1 MITIRSINGEV
12 LTHFDNDVPNGN
24 PYFEP
29 VMTDDME
36 SLVSSFSFSVP
47 LQLAD
52 TEYLTGMNQVL
63 TYDRQGDLR
72 LFIITDV
79 YEDWNTTNGVVK
91 VDCEDV
97 SITEMNN
104 IVVNPFEAKDFN
116 EALTKTFKNSG
127 WKFKFAANWKE
138 VIHDTFIL
146 EDYTNMR
153 DVLAQLKDTYECQ
166 FKFMAQENEYGEIT
180 RVVEVFKS
188 VGNNNGKYFYY
199 NRDLLGIERD
209 ISFTDV
215 KTAIHPY
222 YVGYNGKVYTLANFA
237 PAHPDPDFSK
247 DKESPLIVNKAA
259 HAEYDDGNS
268 YRIMPYKTEVQGDPE
283 LVYREA
289 IEELKKHAEPI
300 YTYTVNALLLQNM
313 IEWEGED
320 IDLGDTVWMKERVGN
335 RELGLEARV
344 VAYEYHED
352 DPSAD
357 KVTFSNFKEIDTRDV
372 EELSNRIFFAYA
384 NSADGHLDF
393 STDDSVGKAYMGVY
407 TSTVTQQSTD
417 PDTYKWT
424 RIKGEDGNSAP
435 TLSLTTSQQVMKFR
449 PDGTPDGD
457 QSILFTAVKQNST
470 EAVEWEAIPYR
481 GEAEQPAITLEG
493 TGDTRTL
500 SSANWDRTWT
510 RVQVTVTMGAL
521 KDIQTVVQVADGA
534 TGASGKAIVGFVTNE
549 STTFAAS
556 TAGTVSDYTQG
567 NGKFV
572 IYEGTT
578 EVTSGVLYAK
588 ESNVGINLVI
598 DASTG
603 EYTVANMTQ
612 DQAQAVVKATYKGVT
627 ITKFLSF
634 AKSKQG
640 AKGDK
645 GDTGRDGIAG
655 KDGVGLRSTAVT
667 YAASTSGTT
676 SPATGWQEQVPTVAP
691 DNFLW
696 TRTIWTYSDGTSET
710 GYSVAKMGRDGAKG
724 DDGIAGKDGVGI
736 ADTLIEY
743 AVGTS
748 GTTRPTSGWSTTIPT
763 TPQGQY
769 LWTRTTWTYTDS
781 TTEQGFTV
789 ARQGEKGD
797 KGDRGNDGIAG
808 KDGVGLRSTSVT
820 YAKHT
825 TASTPPSTGWQEQ
838 VPTVPAGQYLW
849 TKTVW
854 TYTDNTSETGYSVA
868 RMGQDGAKGDDGIA
882 GKDGVGIKNTVI
894 EYAVSTSGTVRPT
907 SNWSTAIPNTPAGQY
922 LWTRT
927 TWTYTDNTTEQGF
940 TVARQGEKGDKGD
953 QGIAGPKGADGRTQ
967 YTHIAYA
974 DNASGGG
981 FSQNPTGKAYIGMY
995 VDFEELD
1002 SSDPTRYAWS
1012 LIKGA
1017 DGEQGVAGPKG
1028 EDGRTPYFHT
1038 AYTNSTDFGTYDY
1051 SGNPNLMRV
1060 IKASD
1065 FKSDSDDVVSD
1076 VGYNS
1081 IRVTS
1086 QGVNRLG
1093 LFTLNKIPS
1102 LVNGKTYTIRAKIKF
1117 EEGSTGDINKL
1128 RVSYRQANS
1137 GAILIN
1143 ARSDGAEVGKEIII
1157 KGTATVNYVITD
1169 VTKFYLTI
1177 DTDAGAKING
1187 SVIVSDIKI
1196 EEGSTATPYQ
1206 PNLLDAPWHFSTVPL
1221 GDNIADP
1228 TVKFPIK
1235 TSAYRLYG
1243 VNMLED
1249 FKIGQRYTLTMKAT
1263 KPASQTFI
1271 AYNGENISLERMT
1284 PVEGLTD
1291 VWSCSFTILKID
1303 SGSPRLLSIY
1313 QSPRSTVGAC
1323 QIDWL
1328 KIEKGNA
1335 RTPNIDDYKYLGNY
1349 TDFVQADS
1357 SNPTK
1362 YSWSQIKGDAGETQ
1376 YTHIAYANSSDGV
1389 DGFTTVYP
1397 NLNLLDGTKDFS
1409 GTWNNSSHWVT
1420 DGTYK
1425 GLSVKKRTSQWN
1437 GIYKTFTAP
1446 KDGIYTFSAYIKSS
1460 GNSANVYRYGGI
1472 NSTLSQGAIQQKIG
1486 NNFDW
1491 TRDSVTLNLK
1501 ANDDAW
1507 IRYEITGTGADSI
1520 LWTAGH
1526 KYELSSTSTPYMP
1539 SDSEVI
1545 TADWP
1550 SYIGQYTDLTQANST
1565 NPSDYTW
1572 SLIRGNDGETSH
1584 VHTAYAWSSD
1594 GTDRFTKDYPNENLF
1609 VKSRAERTGSREFV
1623 NSPNWDM
1630 APIIDKYGVDREY
1643 SVSFDLKS
1651 KVAGGINV
1659 YSQNG
1664 SGTRYDIGSKTIQAT
1679 TEYKRYSYTF
1689 RPRASNMEMKQAM
1702 LAFYGTYDSGR
1713 IPFVK
1718 NVKFELGNK
1727 VTIDTPSPKED
1738 YENAYPS
1745 YTGTYSDF
1753 NVEGSDNPKDYAW
1766 VRSMGSDGTPAKL
1779 LSLQADSYVMKFDTN
1794 GNIISGQTISLS
1806 AIVQNMSGT
1815 TTWLATPYIGTAAQ
1829 PPLTLAGS
1837 GNTRT
1842 ISGSQWGKT
1851 VTKVVVKVTL
1861 GDFED
1866 TIIINKLQ
1874 DGAKGQ
1880 DGADGRDGVAGKDG
1894 VGLKST
1900 AITYAGSANGTTPP
1914 STGWQTQV
1922 PTVPA
1927 GQFLWTRTIWTYT
1940 DNSNETGYS
1949 VAKMGQDGAR
1959 GNDGIAGKDGVGI
1972 KATKIEYAVNTSGTV
1987 RPTTGWST
1995 TIPNTPQGQYLW
2007 TRTTWTYTDDTTE
2020 QGYSVARQGN
2030 NGQNGADGVAGKD
2043 GVGLRSTSVTY
2054 AGSANGTTPPSTGWN
2069 TQVPTVA
2076 AGQYLWTK
2084 TVWTYTD
2091 SSSETGY
2098 SVARM
2103 GQNGNNGKDGI
2114 AGKDGVGIKT
2124 TVIEYAVNTSGT
2136 TRPTSGWSSSIP
2148 TVPQGQYLWTRT
2160 TWTYTDNT
2168 TEQGFTVAR
2177 QGSNGANGTNGANA
2191 ISAFLSNET
2200 VSLPAN
2206 AAGVVSSFA
2215 TARGTMMVYEGLN
2228 RVTSGVT
2235 FSLGAH
2241 NNTTASVDASG
2252 NFAVTAMTADSA
2264 TVVINATYKG
2274 QTLSKTFSLS
2284 KAKQGVQ
2291 GVQGTMGIAFYS
2303 PTEPTGATVTN
2314 GATWF
2319 KTKSASDD
2327 TVIGIYTR
2335 KSGAWK
2341 QTPLASGTL
2350 AVEQLSAISAN
2361 IGNVTAGN
2369 LTGVKI
2375 TGASFVN
2382 PFDFTD
2388 QTNNHIQGTTEISNS
2403 ELDISGTA
2411 NAGTA
2416 GERKFH
2422 TTVAPLYFEAT
2433 YSDAADNLIRS
2444 LNMSSSGF
2452 ILNEVGNRVT
2462 TSLSSGQFQ
2471 ALDSANGKSVIT
2483 STNNISITNA
2493 KNTASMSPSGFL
2505 YNNRKNIQIWTG
2517 KGEQINNAANNS
2529 RLRFG
2534 KYYNVGWGMTPED
2547 VPFKQIYPYLWQVTR
2562 DIRFAVII
2570 QVMIQDATS
2579 PWIYYDLHYG
2589 PDRATDTKPRTTTPL
2604 GQIGP
2609 TMDSGDKRISYK
2621 NSIECIGYVGL
2632 KANEYFS
2639 LNSKCTGGKHCGN
2652 QTVMSAWFREIWE
2665 EGAFY

>member
-72 LFIITDV
+72 LFIISDV

-127 WKFKFAANWKE
+127 WKFKFAANWRE

-153 DVLAQLKDTYECQ
+153 DVLAQLKDTYKCQ

-188 VGNNNGKYFYY
+188 VGNDNGKYFYY

-457 QSILFTAVKQNST
+457 QTILFTAVKQNST

-493 TGDTRTL
+493 PGDTRTL
-500 SSANWDRTWT
+500 SRAHWDRPWT
-510 RVQVTVTMGAL
+510 RGQVPVPLGAL

-556 TAGTVSDYTQG
+556 TNGTVSDYTQG

-572 IYEGTT
+572 IYDGTK

-598 DASTG
+598 DATTG

-743 AVGTS
+743 AVSTS

-854 TYTDNTSETGYSVA
+854 NYTDSTSETGYSVA
-868 RMGQDGAKGDDGIA
+868 RMGQDGAKGDDGI
-882 GKDGVGIKNTVI
+882 
-894 EYAVSTSGTVRPT
+894 
-907 SNWSTAIPNTPAGQY
+907 
-922 LWTRT
+922 
-927 TWTYTDNTTEQGF
+927 
-940 TVARQGEKGDKGD
+940 
-953 QGIAGPKGADGRTQ
+953 
-967 YTHIAYA
+967 
-974 DNASGGG
+974 
-981 FSQNPTGKAYIGMY
+981 
-995 VDFEELD
+995 
-1002 SSDPTRYAWS
+1002 
-1012 LIKGA
+1012 
-1017 DGEQGVAGPKG
+1017 
-1028 EDGRTPYFHT
+1028 
-1038 AYTNSTDFGTYDY
+1038 
-1051 SGNPNLMRV
+1051 
-1060 IKASD
+1060 
-1065 FKSDSDDVVSD
+1065 
-1076 VGYNS
+1076 
-1081 IRVTS
+1081 
-1086 QGVNRLG
+1086 
-1093 LFTLNKIPS
+1093 
-1102 LVNGKTYTIRAKIKF
+1102 
-1117 EEGSTGDINKL
+1117 
-1128 RVSYRQANS
+1128 
-1137 GAILIN
+1137 
-1143 ARSDGAEVGKEIII
+1143 
-1157 KGTATVNYVITD
+1157 
-1169 VTKFYLTI
+1169 
-1177 DTDAGAKING
+1177 
-1187 SVIVSDIKI
+1187 
-1196 EEGSTATPYQ
+1196 
-1206 PNLLDAPWHFSTVPL
+1206 
-1221 GDNIADP
+1221 
-1228 TVKFPIK
+1228 
-1235 TSAYRLYG
+1235 
-1243 VNMLED
+1243 
-1249 FKIGQRYTLTMKAT
+1249 
-1263 KPASQTFI
+1263 
-1271 AYNGENISLERMT
+1271 
-1284 PVEGLTD
+1284 
-1291 VWSCSFTILKID
+1291 
-1303 SGSPRLLSIY
+1303 
-1313 QSPRSTVGAC
+1313 
-1323 QIDWL
+1323 
-1328 KIEKGNA
+1328 
-1335 RTPNIDDYKYLGNY
+1335 
-1349 TDFVQADS
+1349 
-1357 SNPTK
+1357 
-1362 YSWSQIKGDAGETQ
+1362 
-1376 YTHIAYANSSDGV
+1376 
-1389 DGFTTVYP
+1389 
-1397 NLNLLDGTKDFS
+1397 
-1409 GTWNNSSHWVT
+1409 
-1420 DGTYK
+1420 
-1425 GLSVKKRTSQWN
+1425 
-1437 GIYKTFTAP
+1437 
-1446 KDGIYTFSAYIKSS
+1446 
-1460 GNSANVYRYGGI
+1460 
-1472 NSTLSQGAIQQKIG
+1472 
-1486 NNFDW
+1486 
-1491 TRDSVTLNLK
+1491 
-1501 ANDDAW
+1501 
-1507 IRYEITGTGADSI
+1507 
-1520 LWTAGH
+1520 
-1526 KYELSSTSTPYMP
+1526 
-1539 SDSEVI
+1539 
-1545 TADWP
+1545 
-1550 SYIGQYTDLTQANST
+1550 
-1565 NPSDYTW
+1565 
-1572 SLIRGNDGETSH
+1572 
-1584 VHTAYAWSSD
+1584 
-1594 GTDRFTKDYPNENLF
+1594 
-1609 VKSRAERTGSREFV
+1609 
-1623 NSPNWDM
+1623 
-1630 APIIDKYGVDREY
+1630 
-1643 SVSFDLKS
+1643 
-1651 KVAGGINV
+1651 
-1659 YSQNG
+1659 
-1664 SGTRYDIGSKTIQAT
+1664 
-1679 TEYKRYSYTF
+1679 
-1689 RPRASNMEMKQAM
+1689 
-1702 LAFYGTYDSGR
+1702 
-1713 IPFVK
+1713 
-1718 NVKFELGNK
+1718 
-1727 VTIDTPSPKED
+1727 
-1738 YENAYPS
+1738 
-1745 YTGTYSDF
+1745 
-1753 NVEGSDNPKDYAW
+1753 
-1766 VRSMGSDGTPAKL
+1766 
-1779 LSLQADSYVMKFDTN
+1779 
-1794 GNIISGQTISLS
+1794 
-1806 AIVQNMSGT
+1806 
-1815 TTWLATPYIGTAAQ
+1815 
-1829 PPLTLAGS
+1829 
-1837 GNTRT
+1837 
-1842 ISGSQWGKT
+1842 
-1851 VTKVVVKVTL
+1851 
-1861 GDFED
+1861 
-1866 TIIINKLQ
+1866 
-1874 DGAKGQ
+1874 
-1880 DGADGRDGVAGKDG
+1880 
-1894 VGLKST
+1894 
-1900 AITYAGSANGTTPP
+1900 
-1914 STGWQTQV
+1914 
-1922 PTVPA
+1922 
-1927 GQFLWTRTIWTYT
+1927 
-1940 DNSNETGYS
+1940 
-1949 VAKMGQDGAR
+1949 
-1959 GNDGIAGKDGVGI
+1959 
-1972 KATKIEYAVNTSGTV
+1972 
-1987 RPTTGWST
+1987 
-1995 TIPNTPQGQYLW
+1995 
-2007 TRTTWTYTDDTTE
+2007 
-2020 QGYSVARQGN
+2020 
-2030 NGQNGADGVAGKD
+2030 AGKD

-2069 TQVPTVA
+2069 TKVPTVP

-2136 TRPTSGWSSSIP
+2136 TRPSSGWSTSIP

-2177 QGSNGANGTNGANA
+2177 QGSNGANGTNGTNGANA

-2215 TARGTMMVYEGLN
+2215 TAKGTMMVYEGLN

-2235 FSLGAH
+2235 FALGAH
-2241 NNTTASVDASG
+2241 NNTTATVDASG

-2274 QTLSKTFSLS
+2274 KTISKTFSLS

-2375 TGASFVN
+2375 TGASFIN

-2471 ALDSANGKSVIT
+2471 AIDNAKGKSVIT
-2483 STNNISITNA
+2483 STNNINITDS
-2493 KNTASMSPSGFL
+2493 KNTAVMSPSGFVFR
-2505 YNNRKNIQIWTG
+2505 NRKNIHLWQGTG
-2517 KGEQINNAANNS
+2517 TNVKSMPNLGRIT
-2529 RLRFG
+2529 FG
-2534 KYYNVGWGMTPED
+2534 TYQSVGWGMLNED
-2547 VPFKQIYPYLWQVTR
+2547 IPLRVHNSYTWQAKR
-2562 DIRFAVII
+2562 KIKLEII
-2570 QVMIQDATS
+2570 AQVNIQDASSDWVYFTAQF
-2579 PWIYYDLHYG
+2579 G
-2589 PDRATDTKPRTTTPL
+2589 TTTATDKSPRQIIPIGRISATK
-2604 GQIGP
+2604 
-2609 TMDSGDKRISYK
+2609 DSGDNRIPLQ
-2621 NSIECIGYVGL
+2621 NTIL
-2632 KANEYFS
+2632 
-2639 LNSKCTGGKHCGN
+2639 CTGYFELNEGEYLSLCGN
-2652 QTVMSAWFREIWE
+2652 CRNGKNCGNVTGMSITFREI
-2665 EGAFY
+2665 FST

>member
-72 LFIITDV
+72 LFIISDV

-138 VIHDTFIL
+138 VVHDTFIL

-153 DVLAQLKDTYECQ
+153 DVLAQLKDTYKCQ

-188 VGNNNGKYFYY
+188 VGNDNGKYFYY

-289 IEELKKHAEPI
+289 IKELKKHAEPI

-393 STDDSVGKAYMGVY
+393 STDDSVGKSYMGVY

-424 RIKGEDGNSAP
+424 KIKGEDGNSAP
-435 TLSLTTSQQVMKFR
+435 TLSLTASQQVMKFK

-457 QSILFTAVKQNST
+457 QSILFTALKQNST
-470 EAVEWEAIPYR
+470 EAVEWEAIPYK

-500 SSANWDRTWT
+500 SSANWDKTWS

-556 TAGTVSDYTQG
+556 TNGTVSDYTQG

-572 IYEGTT
+572 IYDGTK

-634 AKSKQG
+634 SKSKQG

-696 TRTIWTYSDGTSET
+696 TRTVWTYSDGTSET

-743 AVGTS
+743 AVSTS

-769 LWTRTTWTYTDS
+769 LWTRTTWTYTD
-781 TTEQGFTV
+781 
-789 ARQGEKGD
+789 K
-797 KGDRGNDGIAG
+797 
-808 KDGVGLRSTSVT
+808 
-820 YAKHT
+820 
-825 TASTPPSTGWQEQ
+825 
-838 VPTVPAGQYLW
+838 
-849 TKTVW
+849 
-854 TYTDNTSETGYSVA
+854 
-868 RMGQDGAKGDDGIA
+868 
-882 GKDGVGIKNTVI
+882 
-894 EYAVSTSGTVRPT
+894 
-907 SNWSTAIPNTPAGQY
+907 
-922 LWTRT
+922 
-927 TWTYTDNTTEQGF
+927 TTEQGF

-974 DNASGGG
+974 DTASGGG

-1051 SGNPNLMRV
+1051 SGRPNLAPN
-1060 IKASD
+1060 IS
-1065 FKSDSDDVVSD
+1065 FYELSS
-1076 VGYNS
+1076 
-1081 IRVTS
+1081 
-1086 QGVNRLG
+1086 
-1093 LFTLNKIPS
+1093 
-1102 LVNGKTYTIRAKIKF
+1102 
-1117 EEGSTGDINKL
+1117 
-1128 RVSYRQANS
+1128 SYRQYVFPRPYIKDEGNS
-1137 GAILIN
+1137 FVIDKSLAIAASDSPNVYIKNVPRLEKGATYIASVPLFIDDDYTIN
-1143 ARSDGAEVGKEIII
+1143 N
-1157 KGTATVNYVITD
+1157 NYV
-1169 VTKFYLTI
+1169 TI
-1177 DTDAGAKING
+1177 DTYCVATTDGTIKRLGRVQPDENCRNKWHTYTVTFSVPSDFSEGDYTPFMQIWEARETTGKISIG
-1187 SVIVSDIKI
+1187 YDIKI
-1196 EEGSTATPYQ
+1196 ERVSSASDRPTPYQ
-1206 PNLLDAPWHFSTVPL
+1206 PNIKDAPWYFSTIPV
-1221 GDNIADP
+1221 GETIIDP
-1228 TVKFPIK
+1228 KDKFPVKASGAEI
-1235 TSAYRLYG
+1235 YRG
-1243 VNMLED
+1243 
-1249 FKIGQRYTLTMKAT
+1249 TLTEPFVVGETYTVTLEGT
-1263 KPASQTFI
+1263 KPADKSFRI
-1271 AYNGENISLERMT
+1271 YNQGVAGYGNLA
-1284 PVEGLTD
+1284 PVEGLAD
-1291 VWSCSFTILKID
+1291 VWSLTFTVEK
-1303 SGSPRLLSIY
+1303 
-1313 QSPRSTVGAC
+1313 VGADPRAVVINQTPLENPKEC
-1323 QIDWL
+1323 QINWL
-1328 KIEKGNA
+1328 KIEKGVKS
-1335 RTPNIDDYKYLGNY
+1335 TPNIDDYKYLGNY
-1349 TDFVQADS
+1349 TDFIQADS
-1357 SNPTK
+1357 PNPTK
-1362 YSWSQIKGDAGETQ
+1362 YSWSLIKGA
-1376 YTHIAYANSSDGV
+1376 SS
-1389 DGFTTVYP
+1389 Y
-1397 NLNLLDGTKDFS
+1397 L
-1409 GTWNNSSHWVT
+1409 
-1420 DGTYK
+1420 
-1425 GLSVKKRTSQWN
+1425 
-1437 GIYKTFTAP
+1437 
-1446 KDGIYTFSAYIKSS
+1446 
-1460 GNSANVYRYGGI
+1460 
-1472 NSTLSQGAIQQKIG
+1472 
-1486 NNFDW
+1486 
-1491 TRDSVTLNLK
+1491 
-1501 ANDDAW
+1501 
-1507 IRYEITGTGADSI
+1507 
-1520 LWTAGH
+1520 
-1526 KYELSSTSTPYMP
+1526 
-1539 SDSEVI
+1539 
-1545 TADWP
+1545 
-1550 SYIGQYTDLTQANST
+1550 
-1565 NPSDYTW
+1565 
-1572 SLIRGNDGETSH
+1572 
-1584 VHTAYAWSSD
+1584 HTAYANDLNFGNYDFSGRPNLM
-1594 GTDRFTKDYPNENLF
+1594 GTIKASYFYLGTGTTMTDVSANSIHVASKGTERMDAGTRINVPNLASGKTYTISAK
-1609 VKSRAERTGSREFV
+1609 VKVDEGSTGDVDKIRISYRKTPNGTILLSTTAYEVEVGKEITVQSTGIV
-1623 NSPNWDM
+1623 N
-1630 APIIDKYGVDREY
+1630 Y
-1643 SVSFDLKS
+1643 SVTDLQRFYLTIDLEGASSRLNGGAIVSDIKIEEGFPATPYQPNIKGAPWYFSKS
-1651 KVAGGINV
+1651 VLGENIANKNTQFPIKTNEYCIYGRNNIENYVANQNYTVTMKATKPASQQLIAYIDGGRTKAGNLLPVEGLVDVWKTTFTITQAHIESGITNV
-1659 YSQNG
+1659 LQIYQFPSSTKGDVQIDWLKIEK
-1664 SGTRYDIGSKTIQAT
+1664 GTESTPNID
-1679 TEYKRYSYTF
+1679 SYTY
-1689 RPRASNMEMKQAM
+1689 M
-1702 LAFYGTYDSGR
+1702 GTY
-1713 IPFVK
+1713 
-1718 NVKFELGNK
+1718 
-1727 VTIDTPSPKED
+1727 
-1738 YENAYPS
+1738 A
-1745 YTGTYSDF
+1745 SD
-1753 NVEGSDNPKDYAW
+1753 NEIGSDNPNQYDWKQVKGA
-1766 VRSMGSDGTPAKL
+1766 DGQDGAPAKL

-1851 VTKVVVKVTL
+1851 VTKVVVRVTL

-1900 AITYAGSANGTTPP
+1900 AITYARSANGTTPP

-1949 VAKMGQDGAR
+1949 VAKMGQDGAK

-2007 TRTTWTYTDDTTE
+2007 TRTTWTYTDNTTE

-2114 AGKDGVGIKT
+2114 AGKDGVGIKN

-2136 TRPTSGWSSSIP
+2136 TRPSSGWSTSIP

-2177 QGSNGANGTNGANA
+2177 QGSNGANGTNGTNGANA

-2215 TARGTMMVYEGLN
+2215 TAKGTMMVYEGLN

-2235 FSLGAH
+2235 FALGAH
-2241 NNTTASVDASG
+2241 NNTTATVDASG

-2274 QTLSKTFSLS
+2274 KTISKTFSLS

-2471 ALDSANGKSVIT
+2471 AIDSANGKSVIT
-2483 STNNISITNA
+2483 STNNINITDS
-2493 KNTASMSPSGFL
+2493 KNTAVMSPAGFVFR
-2505 YNNRKNIQIWTG
+2505 NRKNIHLWQGTG
-2517 KGEQINNAANNS
+2517 TNVKSMPNLGRIT
-2529 RLRFG
+2529 FG
-2534 KYYNVGWGMTPED
+2534 TYQSVGWGMLNED
-2547 VPFKQIYPYLWQVTR
+2547 IPLRVHNSYTWQAKR
-2562 DIRFAVII
+2562 KIKLELIA
-2570 QVMIQDATS
+2570 QVNTQDPTS
-2579 PWIYYDLHYG
+2579 DWVYFTAQFG
-2589 PDRATDTKPRTTTPL
+2589 TTTATDKSPRQIITIGRISATK
-2604 GQIGP
+2604 
-2609 TMDSGDKRISYK
+2609 DSGDIRIPLQ
-2621 NSIECIGYVGL
+2621 NTTL
-2632 KANEYFS
+2632 
-2639 LNSKCTGGKHCGN
+2639 CTGYFELNEGEYLSLCGN
-2652 QTVMSAWFREIWE
+2652 CRNGKNCGNVTGMSITFREI
-2665 EGAFY
+2665 FST

>member
-1102 LVNGKTYTIRAKIKF
+1102 LVNGKTYTISAKIKF

-1206 PNLLDAPWHFSTVPL
+1206 PNLLDAPWHFSTV
-1221 GDNIADP
+1221 
-1228 TVKFPIK
+1228 
-1235 TSAYRLYG
+1235 
-1243 VNMLED
+1243 
-1249 FKIGQRYTLTMKAT
+1249 
-1263 KPASQTFI
+1263 SQ
-1271 AYNGENISLERMT
+1271 
-1284 PVEGLTD
+1284 
-1291 VWSCSFTILKID
+1291 LK
-1303 SGSPRLLSIY
+1303 R
-1313 QSPRSTVGAC
+1313 A
-1323 QIDWL
+1323 
-1328 KIEKGNA
+1328 
-1335 RTPNIDDYKYLGNY
+1335 
-1349 TDFVQADS
+1349 
-1357 SNPTK
+1357 
-1362 YSWSQIKGDAGETQ
+1362 
-1376 YTHIAYANSSDGV
+1376 H
-1389 DGFTTVYP
+1389 TVY
-1397 NLNLLDGTKDFS
+1397 
-1409 GTWNNSSHWVT
+1409 
-1420 DGTYK
+1420 
-1425 GLSVKKRTSQWN
+1425 
-1437 GIYKTFTAP
+1437 
-1446 KDGIYTFSAYIKSS
+1446 
-1460 GNSANVYRYGGI
+1460 
-1472 NSTLSQGAIQQKIG
+1472 
-1486 NNFDW
+1486 
-1491 TRDSVTLNLK
+1491 
-1501 ANDDAW
+1501 
-1507 IRYEITGTGADSI
+1507 
-1520 LWTAGH
+1520 
-1526 KYELSSTSTPYMP
+1526 
-1539 SDSEVI
+1539 
-1545 TADWP
+1545 
-1550 SYIGQYTDLTQANST
+1550 
-1565 NPSDYTW
+1565 
-1572 SLIRGNDGETSH
+1572 
-1584 VHTAYAWSSD
+1584 
-1594 GTDRFTKDYPNENLF
+1594 
-1609 VKSRAERTGSREFV
+1609 
-1623 NSPNWDM
+1623 
-1630 APIIDKYGVDREY
+1630 
-1643 SVSFDLKS
+1643 
-1651 KVAGGINV
+1651 
-1659 YSQNG
+1659 
-1664 SGTRYDIGSKTIQAT
+1664 
-1679 TEYKRYSYTF
+1679 
-1689 RPRASNMEMKQAM
+1689 
-1702 LAFYGTYDSGR
+1702 
-1713 IPFVK
+1713 
-1718 NVKFELGNK
+1718 
-1727 VTIDTPSPKED
+1727 
-1738 YENAYPS
+1738 
-1745 YTGTYSDF
+1745 
-1753 NVEGSDNPKDYAW
+1753 
-1766 VRSMGSDGTPAKL
+1766 
-1779 LSLQADSYVMKFDTN
+1779 
-1794 GNIISGQTISLS
+1794 
-1806 AIVQNMSGT
+1806 
-1815 TTWLATPYIGTAAQ
+1815 
-1829 PPLTLAGS
+1829 
-1837 GNTRT
+1837 
-1842 ISGSQWGKT
+1842 T
-1851 VTKVVVKVTL
+1851 V
-1861 GDFED
+1861 
-1866 TIIINKLQ
+1866 
-1874 DGAKGQ
+1874 
-1880 DGADGRDGVAGKDG
+1880 
-1894 VGLKST
+1894 
-1900 AITYAGSANGTTPP
+1900 
-1914 STGWQTQV
+1914 
-1922 PTVPA
+1922 
-1927 GQFLWTRTIWTYT
+1927 
-1940 DNSNETGYS
+1940 
-1949 VAKMGQDGAR
+1949 
-1959 GNDGIAGKDGVGI
+1959 
-1972 KATKIEYAVNTSGTV
+1972 
-1987 RPTTGWST
+1987 
-1995 TIPNTPQGQYLW
+1995 
-2007 TRTTWTYTDDTTE
+2007 
-2020 QGYSVARQGN
+2020 
-2030 NGQNGADGVAGKD
+2030 
-2043 GVGLRSTSVTY
+2043 
-2054 AGSANGTTPPSTGWN
+2054 
-2069 TQVPTVA
+2069 
-2076 AGQYLWTK
+2076 
-2084 TVWTYTD
+2084 
-2091 SSSETGY
+2091 
-2098 SVARM
+2098 
-2103 GQNGNNGKDGI
+2103 
-2114 AGKDGVGIKT
+2114 
-2124 TVIEYAVNTSGT
+2124 
-2136 TRPTSGWSSSIP
+2136 
-2148 TVPQGQYLWTRT
+2148 
-2160 TWTYTDNT
+2160 
-2168 TEQGFTVAR
+2168 
-2177 QGSNGANGTNGANA
+2177 
-2191 ISAFLSNET
+2191 
-2200 VSLPAN
+2200 
-2206 AAGVVSSFA
+2206 
-2215 TARGTMMVYEGLN
+2215 
-2228 RVTSGVT
+2228 
-2235 FSLGAH
+2235 
-2241 NNTTASVDASG
+2241 
-2252 NFAVTAMTADSA
+2252 
-2264 TVVINATYKG
+2264 
-2274 QTLSKTFSLS
+2274 
-2284 KAKQGVQ
+2284 
-2291 GVQGTMGIAFYS
+2291 
-2303 PTEPTGATVTN
+2303 
-2314 GATWF
+2314 
-2319 KTKSASDD
+2319 
-2327 TVIGIYTR
+2327 
-2335 KSGAWK
+2335 
-2341 QTPLASGTL
+2341 
-2350 AVEQLSAISAN
+2350 
-2361 IGNVTAGN
+2361 
-2369 LTGVKI
+2369 
-2375 TGASFVN
+2375 
-2382 PFDFTD
+2382 
-2388 QTNNHIQGTTEISNS
+2388 
-2403 ELDISGTA
+2403 
-2411 NAGTA
+2411 
-2416 GERKFH
+2416 
-2422 TTVAPLYFEAT
+2422 
-2433 YSDAADNLIRS
+2433 
-2444 LNMSSSGF
+2444 
-2452 ILNEVGNRVT
+2452 
-2462 TSLSSGQFQ
+2462 
-2471 ALDSANGKSVIT
+2471 
-2483 STNNISITNA
+2483 
-2493 KNTASMSPSGFL
+2493 
-2505 YNNRKNIQIWTG
+2505 
-2517 KGEQINNAANNS
+2517 
-2529 RLRFG
+2529 
-2534 KYYNVGWGMTPED
+2534 
-2547 VPFKQIYPYLWQVTR
+2547 
-2562 DIRFAVII
+2562 
-2570 QVMIQDATS
+2570 
-2579 PWIYYDLHYG
+2579 
-2589 PDRATDTKPRTTTPL
+2589 
-2604 GQIGP
+2604 
-2609 TMDSGDKRISYK
+2609 
-2621 NSIECIGYVGL
+2621 
-2632 KANEYFS
+2632 
-2639 LNSKCTGGKHCGN
+2639 
-2652 QTVMSAWFREIWE
+2652 
-2665 EGAFY
+2665 

>member
-72 LFIITDV
+72 LFIISDV

-188 VGNNNGKYFYY
+188 VGNDNGKYFYY

-222 YVGYNGKVYTLANFA
+222 YVGYDGKVYTLSNFA

-393 STDDSVGKAYMGVY
+393 SIDDSVGKSYMGVY

-424 RIKGEDGNSAP
+424 KIKGEDGNSAP
-435 TLSLTTSQQVMKFR
+435 TLSLTASQQVMKFK

-457 QSILFTAVKQNST
+457 QSILFTALKQNST
-470 EAVEWEAIPYR
+470 EAVEWEAIPYK
-481 GEAEQPAITLEG
+481 GEAEQSAITLEG

-500 SSANWDRTWT
+500 SSANWDKTWS

-556 TAGTVSDYTQG
+556 TDGTVSDYTQG

-572 IYEGTT
+572 IYEGTK

-598 DASTG
+598 DATTG

-612 DQAQAVVKATYKGVT
+612 DQAQASVKATYEGVT

-696 TRTIWTYSDGTSET
+696 TRTVWTYSDGTSET
-710 GYSVAKMGRDGAKG
+710 GYSVAKMGKDGAKG

-743 AVGTS
+743 AVSTN
-748 GTTRPTSGWSTTIPT
+748 GTTKPTSGWSTTIPT

-769 LWTRTTWTYTDS
+769 LWTRTTWTYTDK

-789 ARQGEKGD
+789 ARQGEKG
-797 KGDRGNDGIAG
+797 A
-808 KDGVGLRSTSVT
+808 
-820 YAKHT
+820 
-825 TASTPPSTGWQEQ
+825 
-838 VPTVPAGQYLW
+838 
-849 TKTVW
+849 
-854 TYTDNTSETGYSVA
+854 
-868 RMGQDGAKGDDGIA
+868 
-882 GKDGVGIKNTVI
+882 
-894 EYAVSTSGTVRPT
+894 
-907 SNWSTAIPNTPAGQY
+907 
-922 LWTRT
+922 
-927 TWTYTDNTTEQGF
+927 
-940 TVARQGEKGDKGD
+940 KGD

-974 DNASGGG
+974 DTASGGG

-1002 SSDPTRYAWS
+1002 SSDTTRYAWS

-1038 AYTNSTDFGTYDY
+1038 AYTNSTDFGSYDY
-1051 SGNPNLMRV
+1051 SGNPNLMV
-1060 IKASD
+1060 PLKASD
-1065 FKSDSDDVVSD
+1065 FYPQSGATIEDYRDALKVTFTKTDGDVFLGTSKNIPALLPNTQYTLSADVTVSEGYTGKLENLRLCYRKSPNGTIILLLTGKEAI
-1076 VGYNS
+1076 VGQKTRIS
-1081 IRVTS
+1081 IT
-1086 QGVNRLG
+1086 
-1093 LFTLNKIPS
+1093 
-1102 LVNGKTYTIRAKIKF
+1102 
-1117 EEGSTGDINKL
+1117 
-1128 RVSYRQANS
+1128 ANS
-1137 GAILIN
+1137 SSATDPSIFDKMYFTINTTSTEPFVGTVLIEN
-1143 ARSDGAEVGKEIII
+1143 I
-1157 KGTATVNYVITD
+1157 KVEQGTA
-1169 VTKFYLTI
+1169 
-1177 DTDAGAKING
+1177 
-1187 SVIVSDIKI
+1187 
-1196 EEGSTATPYQ
+1196 ATPYQ
-1206 PNLLDAPWHFSTVPL
+1206 PNLKGAPWYFSTVPL
-1221 GDNIADP
+1221 GENMRRLDSGNQPPFTTTEYQCYVGRINGYWEADETY
-1228 TVKFPIK
+1228 TVTI
-1235 TSAYRLYG
+1235 
-1243 VNMLED
+1243 N
-1249 FKIGQRYTLTMKAT
+1249 AT
-1263 KPASQTFI
+1263 KPATQTFGL
-1271 AYNGENISLERMT
+1271 YLLNGSQSAGNLT

-1291 VWSCSFTILKID
+1291 TWSVTFKVTKEMIAAGVANHANIFQVPQSTKGEVKINW
-1303 SGSPRLLSIY
+1303 
-1313 QSPRSTVGAC
+1313 V
-1323 QIDWL
+1323 
-1328 KIEKGNA
+1328 KIEKGSVP
-1335 RTPNIDDYKYLGNY
+1335 TPNIGNYNYLGNY

-1357 SNPTK
+1357 LNPTK
-1362 YSWSQIKGDAGETQ
+1362 YSWSLIKGA
-1376 YTHIAYANSSDGV
+1376 DG
-1389 DGFTTVYP
+1389 
-1397 NLNLLDGTKDFS
+1397 
-1409 GTWNNSSHWVT
+1409 
-1420 DGTYK
+1420 
-1425 GLSVKKRTSQWN
+1425 
-1437 GIYKTFTAP
+1437 
-1446 KDGIYTFSAYIKSS
+1446 KDGKD
-1460 GNSANVYRYGGI
+1460 
-1472 NSTLSQGAIQQKIG
+1472 GA
-1486 NNFDW
+1486 
-1491 TRDSVTLNLK
+1491 
-1501 ANDDAW
+1501 
-1507 IRYEITGTGADSI
+1507 
-1520 LWTAGH
+1520 
-1526 KYELSSTSTPYMP
+1526 
-1539 SDSEVI
+1539 
-1545 TADWP
+1545 
-1550 SYIGQYTDLTQANST
+1550 
-1565 NPSDYTW
+1565 
-1572 SLIRGNDGETSH
+1572 
-1584 VHTAYAWSSD
+1584 
-1594 GTDRFTKDYPNENLF
+1594 
-1609 VKSRAERTGSREFV
+1609 
-1623 NSPNWDM
+1623 
-1630 APIIDKYGVDREY
+1630 
-1643 SVSFDLKS
+1643 
-1651 KVAGGINV
+1651 
-1659 YSQNG
+1659 
-1664 SGTRYDIGSKTIQAT
+1664 
-1679 TEYKRYSYTF
+1679 
-1689 RPRASNMEMKQAM
+1689 
-1702 LAFYGTYDSGR
+1702 
-1713 IPFVK
+1713 
-1718 NVKFELGNK
+1718 
-1727 VTIDTPSPKED
+1727 
-1738 YENAYPS
+1738 
-1745 YTGTYSDF
+1745 
-1753 NVEGSDNPKDYAW
+1753 
-1766 VRSMGSDGTPAKL
+1766 PAKL

-1829 PPLTLAGS
+1829 PPLTLTGS

-1842 ISGSQWGKT
+1842 LSESLWGKT

-1880 DGADGRDGVAGKDG
+1880 DGADGRDGIAGKDG

-1949 VAKMGQDGAR
+1949 VAKMGQDGAK

-1972 KATKIEYAVNTSGTV
+1972 KTTLVEYAVS
-1987 RPTTGWST
+1987 
-1995 TIPNTPQGQYLW
+1995 
-2007 TRTTWTYTDDTTE
+2007 
-2020 QGYSVARQGN
+2020 
-2030 NGQNGADGVAGKD
+2030 
-2043 GVGLRSTSVTY
+2043 
-2054 AGSANGTTPPSTGWN
+2054 
-2069 TQVPTVA
+2069 
-2076 AGQYLWTK
+2076 
-2084 TVWTYTD
+2084 
-2091 SSSETGY
+2091 
-2098 SVARM
+2098 
-2103 GQNGNNGKDGI
+2103 
-2114 AGKDGVGIKT
+2114 
-2124 TVIEYAVNTSGT
+2124 TSGT
-2136 TRPTSGWSSSIP
+2136 TKPASGWSTSIP

-2177 QGSNGANGTNGANA
+2177 QGSNGANGTNGTNGANA

-2215 TARGTMMVYEGLN
+2215 TAKGTMMVYEGLN

-2235 FSLGAH
+2235 FALGAN
-2241 NNTTASVDASG
+2241 NNTTATVDASG

-2274 QTLSKTFSLS
+2274 QTISKTFSLS

-2303 PTEPTGATVTN
+2303 PTEPTGATVTD

-2319 KTKSASDD
+2319 KTKSATDD

-2375 TGASFVN
+2375 TGASFIN

-2411 NAGTA
+2411 NAGAA

-2471 ALDSANGKSVIT
+2471 SIDSANGKSVIT
-2483 STNNISITNA
+2483 STNNISITDS
-2493 KNTASMSPSGFL
+2493 KNTAVMSPSGFVFR
-2505 YNNRKNIQIWTG
+2505 NRKNIHLWQGTG
-2517 KGEQINNAANNS
+2517 TVLKNMPNLGRIT
-2529 RLRFG
+2529 FG
-2534 KYYNVGWGMTPED
+2534 TYQSVGWGMLNED
-2547 VPFKQIYPYLWQVTR
+2547 IPLRVHNNYTWQATR
-2562 DIRFAVII
+2562 KIKIE
-2570 QVMIQDATS
+2570 MIAQLNTQDPTADWVYFTAQS
-2579 PWIYYDLHYG
+2579 
-2589 PDRATDTKPRTTTPL
+2589 AMTTDTDKSPRQTIT
-2604 GQIGP
+2604 IGRISA
-2609 TMDSGDKRISYK
+2609 TKDSGDIRIPLQ
-2621 NSIECIGYVGL
+2621 NTTL
-2632 KANEYFS
+2632 
-2639 LNSKCTGGKHCGN
+2639 CTGYFELNEGEYLSLCGNCREGKHCGN
-2652 QTVMSAWFREIWE
+2652 VTGMSIAFREI
-2665 EGAFY
+2665 FST

>member
-72 LFIITDV
+72 LFIISDV

-188 VGNNNGKYFYY
+188 VGNDNGKYFYY

-222 YVGYNGKVYTLANFA
+222 YVGYDGKVYTLSNFA

-393 STDDSVGKAYMGVY
+393 SIDDSVGKSYMGVY

-424 RIKGEDGNSAP
+424 KIKGEDGNSAP
-435 TLSLTTSQQVMKFR
+435 TLSLTASQQVMKFK

-457 QSILFTAVKQNST
+457 QSILFTALKQNST
-470 EAVEWEAIPYR
+470 EAVEWEAIPYK
-481 GEAEQPAITLEG
+481 GEAEQSAITLEG

-500 SSANWDRTWT
+500 SSANWDKTWS

-556 TAGTVSDYTQG
+556 TDGTVSDYTQG

-572 IYEGTT
+572 IYEGTK

-598 DASTG
+598 DATTG

-612 DQAQAVVKATYKGVT
+612 DQAQASVKATYEGVT

-696 TRTIWTYSDGTSET
+696 TRTVWTYSDGTSET
-710 GYSVAKMGRDGAKG
+710 GYSVAKMGKDGAKG

-743 AVGTS
+743 AVSTN
-748 GTTRPTSGWSTTIPT
+748 GTTKPTSGWSTTIPT

-769 LWTRTTWTYTDS
+769 LWTRTTWTYTDK

-789 ARQGEKGD
+789 ARQGEKG
-797 KGDRGNDGIAG
+797 A
-808 KDGVGLRSTSVT
+808 
-820 YAKHT
+820 
-825 TASTPPSTGWQEQ
+825 
-838 VPTVPAGQYLW
+838 
-849 TKTVW
+849 
-854 TYTDNTSETGYSVA
+854 
-868 RMGQDGAKGDDGIA
+868 
-882 GKDGVGIKNTVI
+882 
-894 EYAVSTSGTVRPT
+894 
-907 SNWSTAIPNTPAGQY
+907 
-922 LWTRT
+922 
-927 TWTYTDNTTEQGF
+927 
-940 TVARQGEKGDKGD
+940 KGD

-974 DNASGGG
+974 DTASGGG

-1038 AYTNSTDFGTYDY
+1038 AYTNSTDFGSYDY
-1051 SGNPNLMRV
+1051 SGNPNLM
-1060 IKASD
+1060 IPLKASD
-1065 FKSDSDDVVSD
+1065 FYPQSGATIEDYRDALKVTFTKTDGDVFLGTSKNIPALLPNTQYTLSADVTVSEGYTGKLENLRLCYRKSPNGTTILLLTGKEAI
-1076 VGYNS
+1076 VGQKTRISITANS
-1081 IRVTS
+1081 SSATDPSIFDKMYFTINTTS
-1086 QGVNRLG
+1086 TEPFVGTVLIEN
-1093 LFTLNKIPS
+1093 
-1102 LVNGKTYTIRAKIKF
+1102 IKV
-1117 EEGSTGDINKL
+1117 ERGST
-1128 RVSYRQANS
+1128 S
-1137 GAILIN
+1137 
-1143 ARSDGAEVGKEIII
+1143 
-1157 KGTATVNYVITD
+1157 
-1169 VTKFYLTI
+1169 
-1177 DTDAGAKING
+1177 
-1187 SVIVSDIKI
+1187 
-1196 EEGSTATPYQ
+1196 TPYQ
-1206 PNLLDAPWHFSTVPL
+1206 PNLLDAPHYFSKVVL
-1221 GDNIADP
+1221 GENIASK
-1228 TVKFPIK
+1228 TVTFPIK
-1235 TSAYRLYG
+1235 SSGFNIYVGDTK
-1243 VNMLED
+1243 ED
-1249 FKIGQRYTLTMKAT
+1249 LVIGQTYTITLKGT
-1263 KPASQTFI
+1263 KPASQTF
-1271 AYNGENISLERMT
+1271 AAFNRWDVKFGDLK
-1284 PVEGLTD
+1284 PVEGLTN
-1291 VWSCSFTILKID
+1291 VWSLTFTPTKLVPDFPKNF
-1303 SGSPRLLSIY
+1303 RIY
-1313 QSPRSTVGAC
+1313 QSPEATAGAC

-1328 KIEKGNA
+1328 KIEKGDT
-1335 RTPNIDDYKYLGNY
+1335 RTPNIDYYKYLGNY

-1357 SNPTK
+1357 LNPTK
-1362 YSWSQIKGDAGETQ
+1362 YSWSLIKGA
-1376 YTHIAYANSSDGV
+1376 DG
-1389 DGFTTVYP
+1389 
-1397 NLNLLDGTKDFS
+1397 
-1409 GTWNNSSHWVT
+1409 
-1420 DGTYK
+1420 
-1425 GLSVKKRTSQWN
+1425 
-1437 GIYKTFTAP
+1437 
-1446 KDGIYTFSAYIKSS
+1446 KDGKD
-1460 GNSANVYRYGGI
+1460 
-1472 NSTLSQGAIQQKIG
+1472 GA
-1486 NNFDW
+1486 
-1491 TRDSVTLNLK
+1491 
-1501 ANDDAW
+1501 
-1507 IRYEITGTGADSI
+1507 
-1520 LWTAGH
+1520 
-1526 KYELSSTSTPYMP
+1526 
-1539 SDSEVI
+1539 
-1545 TADWP
+1545 
-1550 SYIGQYTDLTQANST
+1550 
-1565 NPSDYTW
+1565 
-1572 SLIRGNDGETSH
+1572 
-1584 VHTAYAWSSD
+1584 
-1594 GTDRFTKDYPNENLF
+1594 
-1609 VKSRAERTGSREFV
+1609 
-1623 NSPNWDM
+1623 
-1630 APIIDKYGVDREY
+1630 
-1643 SVSFDLKS
+1643 
-1651 KVAGGINV
+1651 
-1659 YSQNG
+1659 
-1664 SGTRYDIGSKTIQAT
+1664 
-1679 TEYKRYSYTF
+1679 
-1689 RPRASNMEMKQAM
+1689 
-1702 LAFYGTYDSGR
+1702 
-1713 IPFVK
+1713 
-1718 NVKFELGNK
+1718 
-1727 VTIDTPSPKED
+1727 
-1738 YENAYPS
+1738 
-1745 YTGTYSDF
+1745 
-1753 NVEGSDNPKDYAW
+1753 
-1766 VRSMGSDGTPAKL
+1766 PAKL

-1829 PPLTLAGS
+1829 PPLTLTGS

-1842 ISGSQWGKT
+1842 LSESLWGKT

-1880 DGADGRDGVAGKDG
+1880 DGADGRDGIAGKDG

-1949 VAKMGQDGAR
+1949 VAKMGQDGAK

-1972 KATKIEYAVNTSGTV
+1972 KTTLVEYAVS
-1987 RPTTGWST
+1987 
-1995 TIPNTPQGQYLW
+1995 
-2007 TRTTWTYTDDTTE
+2007 
-2020 QGYSVARQGN
+2020 
-2030 NGQNGADGVAGKD
+2030 
-2043 GVGLRSTSVTY
+2043 
-2054 AGSANGTTPPSTGWN
+2054 
-2069 TQVPTVA
+2069 
-2076 AGQYLWTK
+2076 
-2084 TVWTYTD
+2084 
-2091 SSSETGY
+2091 
-2098 SVARM
+2098 
-2103 GQNGNNGKDGI
+2103 
-2114 AGKDGVGIKT
+2114 
-2124 TVIEYAVNTSGT
+2124 TSGT
-2136 TRPTSGWSSSIP
+2136 TKPASGWSTSIP

-2177 QGSNGANGTNGANA
+2177 QGSNGANGTNGTNGANA

-2215 TARGTMMVYEGLN
+2215 TAKGTMMVYEGLN

-2235 FSLGAH
+2235 FALGAN
-2241 NNTTASVDASG
+2241 NNTTATVDASG

-2274 QTLSKTFSLS
+2274 QTISKTFSLS

-2303 PTEPTGATVTN
+2303 PTEPTGATVTD

-2319 KTKSASDD
+2319 KTKSATDD

-2375 TGASFVN
+2375 TGASFIN

-2411 NAGTA
+2411 NAGAA

-2471 ALDSANGKSVIT
+2471 SIDSANGKSVIT
-2483 STNNISITNA
+2483 STNNISITDS
-2493 KNTASMSPSGFL
+2493 KNTAVMSPSGFVFR
-2505 YNNRKNIQIWTG
+2505 NRKNIHLWQGTG
-2517 KGEQINNAANNS
+2517 TVLKNMPNLGRIT
-2529 RLRFG
+2529 FG
-2534 KYYNVGWGMTPED
+2534 TYQSVGWGMLNED
-2547 VPFKQIYPYLWQVTR
+2547 IPLRVHNNYTWQATR
-2562 DIRFAVII
+2562 KIKIE
-2570 QVMIQDATS
+2570 MIAQLNTQDPTADWVYFTAQS
-2579 PWIYYDLHYG
+2579 
-2589 PDRATDTKPRTTTPL
+2589 AMTTDTDKSPRQTIT
-2604 GQIGP
+2604 IGRISA
-2609 TMDSGDKRISYK
+2609 TKDSGDIRIPLQ
-2621 NSIECIGYVGL
+2621 NTTL
-2632 KANEYFS
+2632 
-2639 LNSKCTGGKHCGN
+2639 CTGYFELNEGEYLSLCGNCREGKHCGN
-2652 QTVMSAWFREIWE
+2652 VTGMSIAFREI
-2665 EGAFY
+2665 FST

>member
-72 LFIITDV
+72 LFIISDV

-104 IVVNPFEAKDFN
+104 IVVNPFEARDFN

-127 WKFKFAANWKE
+127 WKFKFAANWRE

-188 VGNNNGKYFYY
+188 VGNDNGKYFYY

-435 TLSLTTSQQVMKFR
+435 TLSLTTSQQVMKFK

-457 QSILFTAVKQNST
+457 QTILFTAVKQNST
-470 EAVEWEAIPYR
+470 EAVEWEAIPYK

-500 SSANWDRTWT
+500 SSANWDKTWT

-556 TAGTVSDYTQG
+556 TTGTVSDYTQG

-598 DASTG
+598 DATTG

-854 TYTDNTSETGYSVA
+854 NYTDNTSETGYSVA

-974 DNASGGG
+974 DTASGGG

-1038 AYTNSTDFGTYDY
+1038 AYTNSTDFGAYDY
-1051 SGNPNLMRV
+1051 SGNPNLSA
-1060 IKASD
+1060 KLNASS
-1065 FKSDSDDVVSD
+1065 FSSGTGATVADDGDEIVFTLDGTNQLGKYATRTQTPLVDGKQYTISCEIMLEDGFTGDPSGIRLEHVYLPGGVSVLQTDTIPKNELNTWQTLTGTKTVKYTSD
-1076 VGYNS
+1076 VPIIWYPLFRD
-1081 IRVTS
+1081 IRNLKPSGKV
-1086 QGVNRLG
+1086 RLR
-1093 LFTLNKIPS
+1093 N
-1102 LVNGKTYTIRAKIKF
+1102 
-1117 EEGSTGDINKL
+1117 
-1128 RVSYRQANS
+1128 
-1137 GAILIN
+1137 
-1143 ARSDGAEVGKEIII
+1143 
-1157 KGTATVNYVITD
+1157 
-1169 VTKFYLTI
+1169 
-1177 DTDAGAKING
+1177 
-1187 SVIVSDIKI
+1187 IKI
-1196 EEGSTATPYQ
+1196 EEGPTATPYQ
-1206 PNLLDAPWHFSTVPL
+1206 PNLLDAPWYFSTVPL

-1271 AYNGENISLERMT
+1271 AYNGGNISLERMT

-1291 VWSCSFTILKID
+1291 VWSCSFTILKVD

-1313 QSPRSTVGAC
+1313 QYPQSTVGAC

-1328 KIEKGNA
+1328 KIEKGNT

-1357 SNPTK
+1357 LNPTK
-1362 YSWSQIKGDAGETQ
+1362 YSWSLIKGT
-1376 YTHIAYANSSDGV
+1376 
-1389 DGFTTVYP
+1389 
-1397 NLNLLDGTKDFS
+1397 
-1409 GTWNNSSHWVT
+1409 
-1420 DGTYK
+1420 
-1425 GLSVKKRTSQWN
+1425 
-1437 GIYKTFTAP
+1437 
-1446 KDGIYTFSAYIKSS
+1446 
-1460 GNSANVYRYGGI
+1460 
-1472 NSTLSQGAIQQKIG
+1472 
-1486 NNFDW
+1486 
-1491 TRDSVTLNLK
+1491 
-1501 ANDDAW
+1501 
-1507 IRYEITGTGADSI
+1507 
-1520 LWTAGH
+1520 
-1526 KYELSSTSTPYMP
+1526 
-1539 SDSEVI
+1539 
-1545 TADWP
+1545 
-1550 SYIGQYTDLTQANST
+1550 
-1565 NPSDYTW
+1565 
-1572 SLIRGNDGETSH
+1572 DGETSH
-1584 VHTAYAWSSD
+1584 VHTAYAWSED
-1594 GTDRFTKDYPNENLF
+1594 GTDRFTKVYPKENLWVQSSSTSGYIKATDGSVVVADSVQKELVSTF
-1609 VKSRAERTGSREFV
+1609 VEINPLLPCWMQYEVDLKIGQ
-1623 NSPNWDM
+1623 
-1630 APIIDKYGVDREY
+1630 YGWFGIGFYDANKVFINRPGWANQAVTKDETI
-1643 SVSFDLKS
+1643 SVSQK
-1651 KVAGGINV
+1651 INV
-1659 YSQNG
+1659 PSNARFARI
-1664 SGTRYDIGSKTIQAT
+1664 SFR
-1679 TEYKRYSYTF
+1679 SYGNART
-1689 RPRASNMEMKQAM
+1689 
-1702 LAFYGTYDSGR
+1702 
-1713 IPFVK
+1713 
-1718 NVKFELGNK
+1718 KFEQSDIA
-1727 VTIDTPSPKED
+1727 TIYTPSPSED
-1738 YENAYPS
+1738 YANAYPT

-1766 VRSMGSDGTPAKL
+1766 ARSMGSNGTPAKL

-1829 PPLTLAGS
+1829 PPLTLTGS

-1842 ISGSQWGKT
+1842 LSGSQWGKT
-1851 VTKVVVKVTL
+1851 VTKVVVRVTL

-2007 TRTTWTYTDDTTE
+2007 TRTTWTYTDNTTE

-2030 NGQNGADGVAGKD
+2030 NGQNGADGVAGRD

-2177 QGSNGANGTNGANA
+2177 QGSNGANGTNGTNGANA

-2241 NNTTASVDASG
+2241 NNTTATVDTSG

-2319 KTKSASDD
+2319 KTKSATDD

-2375 TGASFVN
+2375 TGASFIN

-2471 ALDSANGKSVIT
+2471 AIDSANGKSIIASTANIGIT
-2483 STNNISITNA
+2483 DS
-2493 KNTASMSPSGFL
+2493 KNTARMSPAGFL
-2505 YNNRKNIQIWTG
+2505 YNNRKPITIWTG
-2517 KGEQINNAANNS
+2517 TGDQVNSARDNS
-2529 RLRFG
+2529 RIRFNR
-2534 KYYNVGWGMTPED
+2534 YLNIGWGMLKED
-2547 VPFKQIYPYLWQVTR
+2547 NPFKLVEPYLWQVTR
-2562 DIRFAVII
+2562 DMKMEVII
-2570 QVMIQDATS
+2570 QVNVQDAS
-2579 PWIYYDLHYG
+2579 SAWVYFDVHFG
-2589 PDRATDTKPRTTTPL
+2589 PDRATDTNQRDRVTVGRIAATA
-2604 GQIGP
+2604 
-2609 TMDSGDKRISYK
+2609 DSGTTRIPLQ
-2621 NSIECIGYVGL
+2621 NTILCTGYFKILAG
-2632 KANEYFS
+2632 EYFS
-2639 LNSKCTGGKHCGN
+2639 LNSRCSANQNCGN
-2652 QTVMSAWFREIWE
+2652 VRVMSACFREIWE
-2665 EGAFY
+2665 DGVI

>member
-72 LFIITDV
+72 LFIISDV

-127 WKFKFAANWKE
+127 WKFKYAANWKE
-138 VIHDTFIL
+138 VVHDTFIL

-247 DKESPLIVNKAA
+247 DKESPLIVNKSA

-435 TLSLTTSQQVMKFR
+435 TLSLTASQQVMKFK

-457 QSILFTAVKQNST
+457 QTILFTAVKQNST
-470 EAVEWEAIPYR
+470 EVVEWEAIPFK
-481 GEAEQPAITLEG
+481 GDTEQPAITLEG

-500 SSANWDRTWT
+500 SSANWDKTWT
-510 RVQVTVTMGAL
+510 RVQVTITMGAL

-534 TGASGKAIVGFVTNE
+534 TGADGKAIVGFVTNE

-556 TAGTVSDYTQG
+556 TVGTVSDYTQG
-567 NGKFV
+567 SGKFV
-572 IYEGTT
+572 IYEGTK

-598 DASTG
+598 DATTG

-667 YAASTSGTT
+667 YAASTSGTIAP
-676 SPATGWQEQVPTVAP
+676 STGWQAQVPTVAP
-691 DNFLW
+691 NNFLW
-696 TRTIWTYSDGTSET
+696 TRTVWTYSDSTSET
-710 GYSVAKMGRDGAKG
+710 GYSVAKMGKDGAKG

-736 ADTLIEY
+736 DDTLIEY
-743 AVGTS
+743 SVSTS
-748 GTTRPTSGWSTTIPT
+748 GTTKPTSGWSTTIPT
-763 TPQGQY
+763 VPQGQY
-769 LWTRTTWTYTDS
+769 LWTRTTWTYTD
-781 TTEQGFTV
+781 
-789 ARQGEKGD
+789 K
-797 KGDRGNDGIAG
+797 
-808 KDGVGLRSTSVT
+808 
-820 YAKHT
+820 
-825 TASTPPSTGWQEQ
+825 
-838 VPTVPAGQYLW
+838 
-849 TKTVW
+849 
-854 TYTDNTSETGYSVA
+854 
-868 RMGQDGAKGDDGIA
+868 
-882 GKDGVGIKNTVI
+882 
-894 EYAVSTSGTVRPT
+894 
-907 SNWSTAIPNTPAGQY
+907 
-922 LWTRT
+922 
-927 TWTYTDNTTEQGF
+927 TTEQGF

-974 DNASGGG
+974 DTASGGG
-981 FSQNPTGKAYIGMY
+981 FSQSPANKNYIGMY
-995 VDFEELD
+995 VDFEEID
-1002 SSDPTRYAWS
+1002 STNPSKYAWS

-1038 AYTNSTDFGTYDY
+1038 AYINSTDFGAYDY

-1065 FKSDSDDVVSD
+1065 FNKESDVSVSD
-1076 VGYNS
+1076 IGYNS
-1081 IRVTS
+1081 IRLTS
-1086 QGVNRLG
+1086 QGVNRLSAY
-1093 LFTLNKIPS
+1093 TSNNIPS
-1102 LVNGKTYTIRAKIKF
+1102 LVSGKTYTISAKVKI
-1117 EEGSTGDINKL
+1117 EEGTTGNIDKL
-1128 RVSYRQANS
+1128 RVSYRKVNGGTMLLSANTK
-1137 GAILIN
+1137 
-1143 ARSDGAEVGKEIII
+1143 DAEVGKEITI
-1157 KGTATVNYVITD
+1157 KATGTVNYEITD
-1169 VTKFYLTI
+1169 LAKFYLTI
-1177 DTDAGAKING
+1177 DTEVGAKING

-1206 PNLLDAPWHFSTVPL
+1206 PNLLDAPWYFSTVPL
-1221 GDNIADP
+1221 GENIANKDIQ
-1228 TVKFPIK
+1228 FPIK
-1235 TSAYRLYG
+1235 SSEYLLYKA
-1243 VNMLED
+1243 NMEEEYV
-1249 FKIGQRYTLTMKAT
+1249 IGQTYTVTIKGT

-1271 AYNGENISLERMT
+1271 AYNDGTISFGNLK

-1291 VWSCSFTILKID
+1291 VWSLTFTPTKLAVGKNKEFRIFQYP
-1303 SGSPRLLSIY
+1303 S
-1313 QSPRSTVGAC
+1313 STVGAC

-1328 KIEKGNA
+1328 KIEKGDT
-1335 RTPNIDDYKYLGNY
+1335 RTPNIDNYKYLGNY

-1357 SNPTK
+1357 LNPTK
-1362 YSWSQIKGDAGETQ
+1362 YSWSLIKGT
-1376 YTHIAYANSSDGV
+1376 
-1389 DGFTTVYP
+1389 
-1397 NLNLLDGTKDFS
+1397 
-1409 GTWNNSSHWVT
+1409 
-1420 DGTYK
+1420 
-1425 GLSVKKRTSQWN
+1425 
-1437 GIYKTFTAP
+1437 
-1446 KDGIYTFSAYIKSS
+1446 
-1460 GNSANVYRYGGI
+1460 
-1472 NSTLSQGAIQQKIG
+1472 
-1486 NNFDW
+1486 
-1491 TRDSVTLNLK
+1491 
-1501 ANDDAW
+1501 
-1507 IRYEITGTGADSI
+1507 
-1520 LWTAGH
+1520 
-1526 KYELSSTSTPYMP
+1526 
-1539 SDSEVI
+1539 
-1545 TADWP
+1545 
-1550 SYIGQYTDLTQANST
+1550 
-1565 NPSDYTW
+1565 
-1572 SLIRGNDGETSH
+1572 DGETSH
-1584 VHTAYAWSSD
+1584 VHTAYAWSAD
-1594 GTDRFTKDYPNENLF
+1594 GTDRFTKVYPQVNMLENTKNPISSKPVR
-1609 VKSRAERTGSREFV
+1609 VKGSAHSNTDVLTFQNGITHHERKTTPANGEMYYRFMSTADGNLASTNLVKGETYYFGLDLRAELAEGDYVTWRAQYKNPTSSWIDLDGWKTGVSKIEGVTSEFKRFEKALTIPKDAVTLYFSYQVYPKSGTGVATGSIVEFK
-1623 NSPNWDM
+1623 N
-1630 APIIDKYGVDREY
+1630 AK
-1643 SVSFDLKS
+1643 FALKS
-1651 KVAGGINV
+1651 
-1659 YSQNG
+1659 
-1664 SGTRYDIGSKTIQAT
+1664 AT
-1679 TEYKRYSYTF
+1679 PYT
-1689 RPRASNMEMKQAM
+1689 P
-1702 LAFYGTYDSGR
+1702 
-1713 IPFVK
+1713 
-1718 NVKFELGNK
+1718 
-1727 VTIDTPSPKED
+1727 TPEED
-1738 YENAYPS
+1738 YENAYPA

-1829 PPLTLAGS
+1829 PPLTLTGS

-1842 ISGSQWGKT
+1842 LSGSQWGKT

-1914 STGWQTQV
+1914 STGWQEQV

-1949 VAKMGQDGAR
+1949 VAKMGQDGAK
-1959 GNDGIAGKDGVGI
+1959 GN
-1972 KATKIEYAVNTSGTV
+1972 
-1987 RPTTGWST
+1987 
-1995 TIPNTPQGQYLW
+1995 
-2007 TRTTWTYTDDTTE
+2007 
-2020 QGYSVARQGN
+2020 
-2030 NGQNGADGVAGKD
+2030 
-2043 GVGLRSTSVTY
+2043 
-2054 AGSANGTTPPSTGWN
+2054 
-2069 TQVPTVA
+2069 
-2076 AGQYLWTK
+2076 
-2084 TVWTYTD
+2084 
-2091 SSSETGY
+2091 
-2098 SVARM
+2098 
-2103 GQNGNNGKDGI
+2103 DGI

-2136 TRPTSGWSSSIP
+2136 TRPTSGWSTSIP

-2177 QGSNGANGTNGANA
+2177 QGSNGANGTNGTNGANA

-2215 TARGTMMVYEGLN
+2215 TARGTMMVYEGLT

-2235 FSLGAH
+2235 FALGAH
-2241 NNTTASVDASG
+2241 NNTTATVDASG

-2274 QTLSKTFSLS
+2274 TTISKTFSLS
-2284 KAKQGVQ
+2284 KAKQGAQ

-2303 PTEPTGATVTN
+2303 PTEPTGATVTD

-2319 KTKSASDD
+2319 KTKSATDD

-2375 TGASFVN
+2375 TGASFIN

-2471 ALDSANGKSVIT
+2471 SIDSANGKSVIT
-2483 STNNISITNA
+2483 STNNISITDS
-2493 KNTASMSPSGFL
+2493 KNTAIMSPSGFVFR
-2505 YNNRKNIQIWTG
+2505 NRKNIHLWQGTG
-2517 KGEQINNAANNS
+2517 TVLKTLPNLGRIT
-2529 RLRFG
+2529 FG
-2534 KYYNVGWGMTPED
+2534 TYQSVGWGMLNED
-2547 VPFKQIYPYLWQVTR
+2547 IPLRVHNSYTWQATRKIKLEVIAQINT
-2562 DIRFAVII
+2562 
-2570 QVMIQDATS
+2570 QDSTS
-2579 PWIYYDLHYG
+2579 DWVYFTAQSG
-2589 PDRATDTKPRTTTPL
+2589 MTTATDKSPRQIITIGRISATK
-2604 GQIGP
+2604 
-2609 TMDSGDKRISYK
+2609 DSGDIRIPLQ
-2621 NSIECIGYVGL
+2621 NTTL
-2632 KANEYFS
+2632 
-2639 LNSKCTGGKHCGN
+2639 CTGYFELNEGEYLSLCGNCREGKHCGN
-2652 QTVMSAWFREIWE
+2652 VNGMSVTFREI
-2665 EGAFY
+2665 FST

>member
-72 LFIITDV
+72 LFIISDV

-127 WKFKFAANWKE
+127 WKFKFAANWRE

-188 VGNNNGKYFYY
+188 VGNDNGKYFYY

-289 IEELKKHAEPI
+289 IKELKKHAEPI

-457 QSILFTAVKQNST
+457 QTILFTAVKQNST

-556 TAGTVSDYTQG
+556 TTGTVSDYTQG

-598 DASTG
+598 DATTG

-696 TRTIWTYSDGTSET
+696 TRTVWTYSDGTSET

-743 AVGTS
+743 AVSTS
-748 GTTRPTSGWSTTIPT
+748 GTTRPTSGWATIIPT

-825 TASTPPSTGWQEQ
+825 TANTPPSTGWQEQ

-854 TYTDNTSETGYSVA
+854 NYTDNTSETGYSVA

-953 QGIAGPKGADGRTQ
+953 QGIAGPKGADGKTQ

-974 DNASGGG
+974 DNANGGG
-981 FSQNPTGKAYIGMY
+981 FSQSPTGKAYIGMY

-1002 SSDPTRYAWS
+1002 SSDPTKYAWS

-1028 EDGRTPYFHT
+1028 EDGKTPYFHT
-1038 AYTNSTDFGTYDY
+1038 AYTNSTDFGAYDY
-1051 SGNPNLMRV
+1051 SGNPNLFSKPFV
-1060 IKASD
+1060 ASNIGGAANGSFVTQVED
-1065 FKSDSDDVVSD
+1065 SVRLEKTSAILELGITYEIFIGNLLNNTQYTLSYDVLLEPGATGTLSDCNIALEGKYGDKYEYIGVFQLHNITTTDV
-1076 VGYNS
+1076 YQK
-1081 IRVTS
+1081 VTS
-1086 QGVNRLG
+1086 TFMSSANMEKYDKFKFRVYVANGV
-1093 LFTLNKIPS
+1093 S
-1102 LVNGKTYTIRAKIKF
+1102 LALKIK
-1117 EEGSTGDINKL
+1117 N
-1128 RVSYRQANS
+1128 V
-1137 GAILIN
+1137 
-1143 ARSDGAEVGKEIII
+1143 
-1157 KGTATVNYVITD
+1157 
-1169 VTKFYLTI
+1169 
-1177 DTDAGAKING
+1177 
-1187 SVIVSDIKI
+1187 KI
-1196 EEGSTATPYQ
+1196 ERGSTATPYQ
-1206 PNLLDAPWHFSTVPL
+1206 PNLLDAPWYFSTVPL
-1221 GDNIADP
+1221 GENILRTDAGTKLPITTTEYQVANFVP
-1228 TVKFPIK
+1228 TGLPYTV
-1235 TSAYRLYG
+1235 
-1243 VNMLED
+1243 
-1249 FKIGQRYTLTMKAT
+1249 GQKYTFTMKAT
-1263 KPASQTFI
+1263 KPATQNFGIYLRAGSLGV
-1271 AYNGENISLERMT
+1271 GEMK

-1291 VWSCSFTILKID
+1291 VWQITFTVTQEHVDGNANSVNVFQIPQTTK
-1303 SGSPRLLSIY
+1303 G
-1313 QSPRSTVGAC
+1313 TV
-1323 QIDWL
+1323 
-1328 KIEKGNA
+1328 KIEWAKLEKGDT
-1335 RTPNIDDYKYLGNY
+1335 RTPNIDNYKYLGNY

-1357 SNPTK
+1357 LNPTQ

-1409 GTWNNSSHWVT
+1409 GTWKNSSDWVT

-1425 GLSVKKRTSQWN
+1425 GLTVKKRTWSWN
-1437 GIYKTFTAP
+1437 GIYKQFTAP

-1460 GNSANVYRYGGI
+1460 GNSANVYRYGAV
-1472 NSTLSQGAIQQKIG
+1472 NATSSQAPIQQAIG

-1501 ANDDAW
+1501 ANDVAW
-1507 IRYEITGTGADSI
+1507 VRYEITGTGADSI

-1526 KYELSSTSTPYMP
+1526 KYELSSTPTPYMP
-1539 SDSEVI
+1539 SDSEAI
-1545 TADWP
+1545 TDDFP
-1550 SYIGQYTDLTQANST
+1550 SYIGQYTDFTQANST

-1572 SLIRGNDGETSH
+1572 SLIRGNDG
-1584 VHTAYAWSSD
+1584 AD
-1594 GTDRFTKDYPNENLF
+1594 G
-1609 VKSRAERTGSREFV
+1609 
-1623 NSPNWDM
+1623 
-1630 APIIDKYGVDREY
+1630 
-1643 SVSFDLKS
+1643 
-1651 KVAGGINV
+1651 
-1659 YSQNG
+1659 Q
-1664 SGTRYDIGSKTIQAT
+1664 
-1679 TEYKRYSYTF
+1679 
-1689 RPRASNMEMKQAM
+1689 
-1702 LAFYGTYDSGR
+1702 
-1713 IPFVK
+1713 
-1718 NVKFELGNK
+1718 
-1727 VTIDTPSPKED
+1727 
-1738 YENAYPS
+1738 
-1745 YTGTYSDF
+1745 
-1753 NVEGSDNPKDYAW
+1753 
-1766 VRSMGSDGTPAKL
+1766 DGAPAKL

-1894 VGLKST
+1894 VGLRST

-2007 TRTTWTYTDDTTE
+2007 TRTTWTYTDNTTE

-2069 TQVPTVA
+2069 TKVPTVP

-2136 TRPTSGWSSSIP
+2136 TRPTSGWSTSIP

-2177 QGSNGANGTNGANA
+2177 QGSNGANGTNGTNGANA

-2215 TARGTMMVYEGLN
+2215 TAKGTMMVYEGLN

-2235 FSLGAH
+2235 FALGAH
-2241 NNTTASVDASG
+2241 NNTTATVDASG

-2274 QTLSKTFSLS
+2274 KTLSKTFSLS

-2375 TGASFVN
+2375 TGASFIN

-2471 ALDSANGKSVIT
+2471 AIDNAKGKSVIT
-2483 STNNISITNA
+2483 STNNINITDS
-2493 KNTASMSPSGFL
+2493 KNTAVMSPSGFVFR
-2505 YNNRKNIQIWTG
+2505 NRKNIHLWQGTG
-2517 KGEQINNAANNS
+2517 TNVKSMPNLGRIT
-2529 RLRFG
+2529 FG
-2534 KYYNVGWGMTPED
+2534 TYQSVGWGMLNED
-2547 VPFKQIYPYLWQVTR
+2547 IPLRVHNSYTWQAKR
-2562 DIRFAVII
+2562 KIKLEII
-2570 QVMIQDATS
+2570 AQVNIQDASSDWVYFTAQF
-2579 PWIYYDLHYG
+2579 G
-2589 PDRATDTKPRTTTPL
+2589 TTTATDKSPRQIITIGRISATK
-2604 GQIGP
+2604 
-2609 TMDSGDKRISYK
+2609 DSGDNRIPLQ
-2621 NSIECIGYVGL
+2621 NTIL
-2632 KANEYFS
+2632 
-2639 LNSKCTGGKHCGN
+2639 CTGYFELNEGEYLSLCGN
-2652 QTVMSAWFREIWE
+2652 CRNGKNCGNVTGMSITFREI
-2665 EGAFY
+2665 FST

>member
-72 LFIITDV
+72 LFIISDV

-138 VIHDTFIL
+138 VVHDTFIL

-153 DVLAQLKDTYECQ
+153 DVLAQLKDTYKCQ

-188 VGNNNGKYFYY
+188 VGNDNGKYFYY

-457 QSILFTAVKQNST
+457 QTILFTAVKQNST
-470 EAVEWEAIPYR
+470 EVVEWEAIPYR

-556 TAGTVSDYTQG
+556 TNGTVSDYTQG

-572 IYEGTT
+572 IYEGTS

-598 DASTG
+598 DATTG

-854 TYTDNTSETGYSVA
+854 NYTDSTSETGYSVA

-1038 AYTNSTDFGTYDY
+1038 AYINSTDFGSYDY
-1051 SGNPNLMRV
+1051 SGNPNLMV
-1060 IKASD
+1060 PLKASD
-1065 FKSDSDDVVSD
+1065 FYPQSGATIEDYRDALKVTFTKTDGAVFLGTSANIPALLPNTQYTLSADVTVSE
-1076 VGYNS
+1076 GYTGKLENL
-1081 IRVTS
+1081 
-1086 QGVNRLG
+1086 RLG
-1093 LFTLNKIPS
+1093 YRKFPGGTIILPLTAKDA
-1102 LVNGKTYTIRAKIKF
+1102 VVGQKTRISIT
-1117 EEGSTGDINKL
+1117 
-1128 RVSYRQANS
+1128 ANS
-1137 GAILIN
+1137 SAATDSSIFDRMYFTIHTT
-1143 ARSDGAEVGKEIII
+1143 SSEPFVGTVLVENI
-1157 KGTATVNYVITD
+1157 KV
-1169 VTKFYLTI
+1169 
-1177 DTDAGAKING
+1177 
-1187 SVIVSDIKI
+1187 
-1196 EEGSTATPYQ
+1196 ERGSTATPYQ
-1206 PNLLDAPWHFSTVPL
+1206 PNLLDAPYYFSKVPL
-1221 GDNIADP
+1221 GDDLMTGTFPVSNSQYAILGRVLKENLEIGETYTATLKGTKP
-1228 TVKFPIK
+1228 STQTFAAYSGGTAKF
-1235 TSAYRLYG
+1235 G
-1243 VNMLED
+1243 D
-1249 FKIGQRYTLTMKAT
+1249 FK
-1263 KPASQTFI
+1263 
-1271 AYNGENISLERMT
+1271 

-1291 VWSCSFTILKID
+1291 VWSVTFTVSKL
-1303 SGSPRLLSIY
+1303 SNSPANFTLY
-1313 QSPRSTVGAC
+1313 QQPQATIGPVN
-1323 QIDWL
+1323 IDWL
-1328 KIEKGNA
+1328 KIEKGDT
-1335 RTPNIDDYKYLGNY
+1335 RTPNIDYYKYLGNY

-1357 SNPTK
+1357 LNPTK
-1362 YSWSQIKGDAGETQ
+1362 YSWSLIKGA
-1376 YTHIAYANSSDGV
+1376 
-1389 DGFTTVYP
+1389 
-1397 NLNLLDGTKDFS
+1397 
-1409 GTWNNSSHWVT
+1409 
-1420 DGTYK
+1420 
-1425 GLSVKKRTSQWN
+1425 
-1437 GIYKTFTAP
+1437 
-1446 KDGIYTFSAYIKSS
+1446 
-1460 GNSANVYRYGGI
+1460 
-1472 NSTLSQGAIQQKIG
+1472 
-1486 NNFDW
+1486 
-1491 TRDSVTLNLK
+1491 
-1501 ANDDAW
+1501 
-1507 IRYEITGTGADSI
+1507 
-1520 LWTAGH
+1520 
-1526 KYELSSTSTPYMP
+1526 
-1539 SDSEVI
+1539 
-1545 TADWP
+1545 
-1550 SYIGQYTDLTQANST
+1550 
-1565 NPSDYTW
+1565 
-1572 SLIRGNDGETSH
+1572 DGETSH
-1584 VHTAYAWSSD
+1584 VHTAYAWSAD
-1594 GTDRFTKDYPNENLF
+1594 GTDRFTKVYPQVNLLENTKNPISSKTVR
-1609 VKSRAERTGSREFV
+1609 VKGSTHSNTDDVTFKSGITHQERKPNYPIGEMYYRFMSTADGNLASTSLVKGETYYLGLDLRAELAEGDYVTWRAQYKKSSGSWIDIDGWKTGVSKIEGVTSEFKRFEKALTIPKDAVTLYFSYQVYPKSGKGVATGSIVEFK
-1623 NSPNWDM
+1623 N
-1630 APIIDKYGVDREY
+1630 AK
-1643 SVSFDLKS
+1643 FALKS
-1651 KVAGGINV
+1651 
-1659 YSQNG
+1659 
-1664 SGTRYDIGSKTIQAT
+1664 AT
-1679 TEYKRYSYTF
+1679 PYT
-1689 RPRASNMEMKQAM
+1689 P
-1702 LAFYGTYDSGR
+1702 
-1713 IPFVK
+1713 
-1718 NVKFELGNK
+1718 
-1727 VTIDTPSPKED
+1727 TPEED

-1753 NVEGSDNPKDYAW
+1753 NVKGSDNPKDYAW

-1829 PPLTLAGS
+1829 PPLTLTGS

-1842 ISGSQWGKT
+1842 LSGSQWGKT
-1851 VTKVVVKVTL
+1851 VTKVVVRVTL

-1900 AITYAGSANGTTPP
+1900 AI
-1914 STGWQTQV
+1914 
-1922 PTVPA
+1922 
-1927 GQFLWTRTIWTYT
+1927 
-1940 DNSNETGYS
+1940 
-1949 VAKMGQDGAR
+1949 
-1959 GNDGIAGKDGVGI
+1959 
-1972 KATKIEYAVNTSGTV
+1972 
-1987 RPTTGWST
+1987 
-1995 TIPNTPQGQYLW
+1995 
-2007 TRTTWTYTDDTTE
+2007 
-2020 QGYSVARQGN
+2020 
-2030 NGQNGADGVAGKD
+2030 
-2043 GVGLRSTSVTY
+2043 TY

-2136 TRPTSGWSSSIP
+2136 TRPTSGWSTSIP

-2177 QGSNGANGTNGANA
+2177 QGSNGANGTNGTNGANA

-2206 AAGVVSSFA
+2206 AAGAVSSFA
-2215 TARGTMMVYEGLN
+2215 TAKGTMMVYEGLN

-2235 FSLGAH
+2235 FALGAH
-2241 NNTTASVDASG
+2241 NNTTATVDASG

-2274 QTLSKTFSLS
+2274 KTISKTFSLS

-2319 KTKSASDD
+2319 KTKSTTDD

-2471 ALDSANGKSVIT
+2471 AIDNANGKSVIT
-2483 STNNISITNA
+2483 STNNINITDS
-2493 KNTASMSPSGFL
+2493 KNTAVMSPSGFVFR
-2505 YNNRKNIQIWTG
+2505 NRKNIHLWQGTG
-2517 KGEQINNAANNS
+2517 TNVKSMPNLGRIT
-2529 RLRFG
+2529 FG
-2534 KYYNVGWGMTPED
+2534 TYQSVGWGMLNED
-2547 VPFKQIYPYLWQVTR
+2547 IPLRVHNSYTWQAKR
-2562 DIRFAVII
+2562 KIKLEMIA
-2570 QVMIQDATS
+2570 QVNTQDSTSDWVYFTAQSATTT
-2579 PWIYYDLHYG
+2579 
-2589 PDRATDTKPRTTTPL
+2589 ATDKSPRQIITIGRISATK
-2604 GQIGP
+2604 
-2609 TMDSGDKRISYK
+2609 DSGDIRIPLQ
-2621 NSIECIGYVGL
+2621 NTTL
-2632 KANEYFS
+2632 
-2639 LNSKCTGGKHCGN
+2639 CTGYFELNEGEYLSLCGN
-2652 QTVMSAWFREIWE
+2652 CRQGKNCGNVTGMSIAFREI
-2665 EGAFY
+2665 FST

>member
-72 LFIITDV
+72 LFIISDV

-138 VIHDTFIL
+138 VVHDTFIL

-153 DVLAQLKDTYECQ
+153 DVLVQLKDTYECQ

-188 VGNNNGKYFYY
+188 VGNDNGKYFYY

-457 QSILFTAVKQNST
+457 QTILFTAVKQNST

-556 TAGTVSDYTQG
+556 TNGTVSDYTQG

-572 IYEGTT
+572 IYDGTK

-743 AVGTS
+743 AVSTS

-797 KGDRGNDGIAG
+797 KGD
-808 KDGVGLRSTSVT
+808 
-820 YAKHT
+820 
-825 TASTPPSTGWQEQ
+825 
-838 VPTVPAGQYLW
+838 
-849 TKTVW
+849 
-854 TYTDNTSETGYSVA
+854 
-868 RMGQDGAKGDDGIA
+868 
-882 GKDGVGIKNTVI
+882 
-894 EYAVSTSGTVRPT
+894 
-907 SNWSTAIPNTPAGQY
+907 
-922 LWTRT
+922 
-927 TWTYTDNTTEQGF
+927 
-940 TVARQGEKGDKGD
+940 

-974 DNASGGG
+974 DTASGGG

-1038 AYTNSTDFGTYDY
+1038 AYTNSTDFGAYDY

-1065 FKSDSDDVVSD
+1065 FNKESDVSVSD
-1076 VGYNS
+1076 IGYNS
-1081 IRVTS
+1081 IRLTS
-1086 QGVNRLG
+1086 QGVNRLSAY
-1093 LFTLNKIPS
+1093 TSNNIPS
-1102 LVNGKTYTIRAKIKF
+1102 LVSGKTYTISAKVKI
-1117 EEGSTGDINKL
+1117 EEGTTGNIDKL
-1128 RVSYRQANS
+1128 RVSYRKTNS
-1137 GAILIN
+1137 GTILLHAN
-1143 ARSDGAEVGKEIII
+1143 TKGVEVGKETTI
-1157 KGTATVNYVITD
+1157 KGTATVNYAITD
-1169 VTKFYLTI
+1169 LSRFYLTI
-1177 DTDAGAKING
+1177 DTELGAKISG
-1187 SVIVSDIKI
+1187 GVIVSDIKI

-1206 PNLLDAPWHFSTVPL
+1206 PNLKDDPWYFSTVPL
-1221 GDNIADP
+1221 GENIADP
-1228 TVKFPIK
+1228 TVKFPVKSSGSEI
-1235 TSAYRLYG
+1235 Y
-1243 VNMLED
+1243 
-1249 FKIGQRYTLTMKAT
+1249 IGTMTEPFVVGETYTVTLKGT
-1263 KPASQTFI
+1263 KPADKYFRVFNPGI
-1271 AYNGENISLERMT
+1271 AGYGNLS

-1291 VWSCSFTILKID
+1291 VWSVTFTVDKVASDPSRVAIN
-1303 SGSPRLLSIY
+1303 
-1313 QSPRSTVGAC
+1313 QSPTGNYGAC

-1328 KIEKGNA
+1328 KIEKGNT
-1335 RTPNIDDYKYLGNY
+1335 RTPNIDSYKYLGNY

-1357 SNPTK
+1357 LNPTK
-1362 YSWSQIKGDAGETQ
+1362 YSWNLIKGA
-1376 YTHIAYANSSDGV
+1376 
-1389 DGFTTVYP
+1389 
-1397 NLNLLDGTKDFS
+1397 
-1409 GTWNNSSHWVT
+1409 
-1420 DGTYK
+1420 
-1425 GLSVKKRTSQWN
+1425 
-1437 GIYKTFTAP
+1437 
-1446 KDGIYTFSAYIKSS
+1446 
-1460 GNSANVYRYGGI
+1460 
-1472 NSTLSQGAIQQKIG
+1472 
-1486 NNFDW
+1486 
-1491 TRDSVTLNLK
+1491 
-1501 ANDDAW
+1501 
-1507 IRYEITGTGADSI
+1507 
-1520 LWTAGH
+1520 
-1526 KYELSSTSTPYMP
+1526 
-1539 SDSEVI
+1539 
-1545 TADWP
+1545 
-1550 SYIGQYTDLTQANST
+1550 
-1565 NPSDYTW
+1565 
-1572 SLIRGNDGETSH
+1572 DGETSH
-1584 VHTAYAWSSD
+1584 VHTAYSWSAD
-1594 GTDRFTKDYPNENLF
+1594 GTDRFTKVYPQVNLLENTKNPISSKT
-1609 VKSRAERTGSREFV
+1609 VKVKGSTHSNTDDVTFKSGITHQERKPNYPIGEMYYRFMSTADGNLASTNLVKGETYYLGLDLRAELAEGDYVTWRAQYKKSTGSWIDLDGWKTGVSKIEGVTSEFKRFENALTIPKDAV
-1623 NSPNWDM
+1623 TLYFSYQVYP
-1630 APIIDKYGVDREY
+1630 KSGTGVATGSIVE
-1643 SVSFDLKS
+1643 FKNAKFALKS
-1651 KVAGGINV
+1651 
-1659 YSQNG
+1659 
-1664 SGTRYDIGSKTIQAT
+1664 AT
-1679 TEYKRYSYTF
+1679 PYT
-1689 RPRASNMEMKQAM
+1689 P
-1702 LAFYGTYDSGR
+1702 
-1713 IPFVK
+1713 
-1718 NVKFELGNK
+1718 
-1727 VTIDTPSPKED
+1727 TPEED
-1738 YENAYPS
+1738 YENAYPA

-1842 ISGSQWGKT
+1842 LSGSQWGKT
-1851 VTKVVVKVTL
+1851 VTKVVVRVTL

-1900 AITYAGSANGTTPP
+1900 AITYARSANGTTPP

-1972 KATKIEYAVNTSGTV
+1972 KATKIEYAVNTSGTT
-1987 RPTTGWST
+1987 RPSSGWST
-1995 TIPNTPQGQYLW
+1995 
-2007 TRTTWTYTDDTTE
+2007 
-2020 QGYSVARQGN
+2020 
-2030 NGQNGADGVAGKD
+2030 
-2043 GVGLRSTSVTY
+2043 
-2054 AGSANGTTPPSTGWN
+2054 
-2069 TQVPTVA
+2069 
-2076 AGQYLWTK
+2076 
-2084 TVWTYTD
+2084 
-2091 SSSETGY
+2091 
-2098 SVARM
+2098 
-2103 GQNGNNGKDGI
+2103 
-2114 AGKDGVGIKT
+2114 
-2124 TVIEYAVNTSGT
+2124 
-2136 TRPTSGWSSSIP
+2136 SIP

-2215 TARGTMMVYEGLN
+2215 TAKGTMMVYEGLN

-2235 FSLGAH
+2235 FALGAH
-2241 NNTTASVDASG
+2241 NNTTATVDASG

-2274 QTLSKTFSLS
+2274 KTISKTFSLS

-2471 ALDSANGKSVIT
+2471 AIDSANGKSVIT
-2483 STNNISITNA
+2483 STNNINITDS
-2493 KNTASMSPSGFL
+2493 KNTAVMSPAGFVFR
-2505 YNNRKNIQIWTG
+2505 NRKNIHLWQGTG
-2517 KGEQINNAANNS
+2517 TNVKSMPNLGRIT
-2529 RLRFG
+2529 FG
-2534 KYYNVGWGMTPED
+2534 TYQSVGWGMLNED
-2547 VPFKQIYPYLWQVTR
+2547 IPLRVHNSYTWQAKR
-2562 DIRFAVII
+2562 KIKLEII
-2570 QVMIQDATS
+2570 AQVNTQDPTSDWVYFTAQSATTT
-2579 PWIYYDLHYG
+2579 
-2589 PDRATDTKPRTTTPL
+2589 ATDKSPRQTITIGRISATK
-2604 GQIGP
+2604 
-2609 TMDSGDKRISYK
+2609 DSGDIRIPLQ
-2621 NSIECIGYVGL
+2621 NTTL
-2632 KANEYFS
+2632 
-2639 LNSKCTGGKHCGN
+2639 CTGYFELNEGEYLSLCGN
-2652 QTVMSAWFREIWE
+2652 CRNGKNCGNVTGMSITFREI
-2665 EGAFY
+2665 FST

>member
-72 LFIITDV
+72 LFIISDV

-188 VGNNNGKYFYY
+188 VGNDNGKYFYY

-222 YVGYNGKVYTLANFA
+222 YVGYDGKVYTLSNFA

-393 STDDSVGKAYMGVY
+393 SIDDSVGKSYMGVY

-424 RIKGEDGNSAP
+424 KIKGEDGNSAP
-435 TLSLTTSQQVMKFR
+435 TLSLTASQQVMKFK

-457 QSILFTAVKQNST
+457 QSILFTALKQNST
-470 EAVEWEAIPYR
+470 EAVEWEAIPYK
-481 GEAEQPAITLEG
+481 GEAEQSAITLEG

-500 SSANWDRTWT
+500 SSANWDKTWS

-556 TAGTVSDYTQG
+556 TDGTVSDYTQG

-572 IYEGTT
+572 IYEGTK

-598 DASTG
+598 DATTG

-612 DQAQAVVKATYKGVT
+612 DQAQASVKATYEGVT

-696 TRTIWTYSDGTSET
+696 TRTVWTYSDGTSET
-710 GYSVAKMGRDGAKG
+710 GYSVAKMGKDGAKG

-743 AVGTS
+743 AVSTN
-748 GTTRPTSGWSTTIPT
+748 GTTKPTSGWSTTIPT

-769 LWTRTTWTYTDS
+769 LWTRTTWTYTDK

-789 ARQGEKGD
+789 ARQGEKG
-797 KGDRGNDGIAG
+797 A
-808 KDGVGLRSTSVT
+808 
-820 YAKHT
+820 
-825 TASTPPSTGWQEQ
+825 
-838 VPTVPAGQYLW
+838 
-849 TKTVW
+849 
-854 TYTDNTSETGYSVA
+854 
-868 RMGQDGAKGDDGIA
+868 
-882 GKDGVGIKNTVI
+882 
-894 EYAVSTSGTVRPT
+894 
-907 SNWSTAIPNTPAGQY
+907 
-922 LWTRT
+922 
-927 TWTYTDNTTEQGF
+927 
-940 TVARQGEKGDKGD
+940 KGD

-974 DNASGGG
+974 DTASGGG

-1002 SSDPTRYAWS
+1002 SSDTTRYAWS

-1038 AYTNSTDFGTYDY
+1038 AYTNSTDFGSYDY
-1051 SGNPNLMRV
+1051 SGNPNLMV
-1060 IKASD
+1060 PLKASD
-1065 FKSDSDDVVSD
+1065 FYPQSGATIEDYRDALKVTFTKTDGDVFLGTSKNIPALLPNTQYTLSADVTVSEGYTGKLENLRLCYRKSPNGTTILLLTGKEAI
-1076 VGYNS
+1076 VGQKTRISITANS
-1081 IRVTS
+1081 SSATDPSIFDKMYFTINTTS
-1086 QGVNRLG
+1086 TEPFVGTVLIEN
-1093 LFTLNKIPS
+1093 
-1102 LVNGKTYTIRAKIKF
+1102 IKV
-1117 EEGSTGDINKL
+1117 ERGST
-1128 RVSYRQANS
+1128 S
-1137 GAILIN
+1137 
-1143 ARSDGAEVGKEIII
+1143 
-1157 KGTATVNYVITD
+1157 
-1169 VTKFYLTI
+1169 
-1177 DTDAGAKING
+1177 
-1187 SVIVSDIKI
+1187 
-1196 EEGSTATPYQ
+1196 TPYQ
-1206 PNLLDAPWHFSTVPL
+1206 PNLLDAPHYFSKVVL
-1221 GDNIADP
+1221 GENIASK
-1228 TVKFPIK
+1228 TVTFPIK
-1235 TSAYRLYG
+1235 SSGFNIYVGDTK
-1243 VNMLED
+1243 ED
-1249 FKIGQRYTLTMKAT
+1249 LVIGQTYTITLKGT
-1263 KPASQTFI
+1263 KPASQTF
-1271 AYNGENISLERMT
+1271 AAFNRWDVKFGDLK
-1284 PVEGLTD
+1284 PVEGLTN
-1291 VWSCSFTILKID
+1291 VWSLTFTPTKLVPDFPKNF
-1303 SGSPRLLSIY
+1303 RIY
-1313 QSPRSTVGAC
+1313 QSPEATAGAC

-1328 KIEKGNA
+1328 KIEKGDT
-1335 RTPNIDDYKYLGNY
+1335 RTPNIDYYKYLGNY

-1357 SNPTK
+1357 LNPTK
-1362 YSWSQIKGDAGETQ
+1362 YSWSLIKGA
-1376 YTHIAYANSSDGV
+1376 DG
-1389 DGFTTVYP
+1389 
-1397 NLNLLDGTKDFS
+1397 
-1409 GTWNNSSHWVT
+1409 
-1420 DGTYK
+1420 
-1425 GLSVKKRTSQWN
+1425 
-1437 GIYKTFTAP
+1437 
-1446 KDGIYTFSAYIKSS
+1446 KDGKD
-1460 GNSANVYRYGGI
+1460 
-1472 NSTLSQGAIQQKIG
+1472 GA
-1486 NNFDW
+1486 
-1491 TRDSVTLNLK
+1491 
-1501 ANDDAW
+1501 
-1507 IRYEITGTGADSI
+1507 
-1520 LWTAGH
+1520 
-1526 KYELSSTSTPYMP
+1526 
-1539 SDSEVI
+1539 
-1545 TADWP
+1545 
-1550 SYIGQYTDLTQANST
+1550 
-1565 NPSDYTW
+1565 
-1572 SLIRGNDGETSH
+1572 
-1584 VHTAYAWSSD
+1584 
-1594 GTDRFTKDYPNENLF
+1594 
-1609 VKSRAERTGSREFV
+1609 
-1623 NSPNWDM
+1623 
-1630 APIIDKYGVDREY
+1630 
-1643 SVSFDLKS
+1643 
-1651 KVAGGINV
+1651 
-1659 YSQNG
+1659 
-1664 SGTRYDIGSKTIQAT
+1664 
-1679 TEYKRYSYTF
+1679 
-1689 RPRASNMEMKQAM
+1689 
-1702 LAFYGTYDSGR
+1702 
-1713 IPFVK
+1713 
-1718 NVKFELGNK
+1718 
-1727 VTIDTPSPKED
+1727 
-1738 YENAYPS
+1738 
-1745 YTGTYSDF
+1745 
-1753 NVEGSDNPKDYAW
+1753 
-1766 VRSMGSDGTPAKL
+1766 PAKL

-1829 PPLTLAGS
+1829 PPLTLTGS

-1842 ISGSQWGKT
+1842 LSESLWGKT

-1880 DGADGRDGVAGKDG
+1880 DGADGRDGIAGKDG

-1949 VAKMGQDGAR
+1949 VAKMGQDGAK

-1972 KATKIEYAVNTSGTV
+1972 KTTLVEYAVS
-1987 RPTTGWST
+1987 
-1995 TIPNTPQGQYLW
+1995 
-2007 TRTTWTYTDDTTE
+2007 
-2020 QGYSVARQGN
+2020 
-2030 NGQNGADGVAGKD
+2030 
-2043 GVGLRSTSVTY
+2043 
-2054 AGSANGTTPPSTGWN
+2054 
-2069 TQVPTVA
+2069 
-2076 AGQYLWTK
+2076 
-2084 TVWTYTD
+2084 
-2091 SSSETGY
+2091 
-2098 SVARM
+2098 
-2103 GQNGNNGKDGI
+2103 
-2114 AGKDGVGIKT
+2114 
-2124 TVIEYAVNTSGT
+2124 TSGT
-2136 TRPTSGWSSSIP
+2136 TKPASGWSTSIP

-2177 QGSNGANGTNGANA
+2177 QGSNGANGTNGTNGANA

-2215 TARGTMMVYEGLN
+2215 TAKGTMMVYEGLN

-2235 FSLGAH
+2235 FALGAN
-2241 NNTTASVDASG
+2241 NNTTATVDASG

-2274 QTLSKTFSLS
+2274 QTISKTFSLS

-2303 PTEPTGATVTN
+2303 PTEPTGATVTD

-2319 KTKSASDD
+2319 KTKSATDD

-2375 TGASFVN
+2375 TGASFIN

-2411 NAGTA
+2411 NAGAA

-2471 ALDSANGKSVIT
+2471 SIDSANGKSVIT
-2483 STNNISITNA
+2483 STNNISITDS
-2493 KNTASMSPSGFL
+2493 KNTAVMSPSGFVFR
-2505 YNNRKNIQIWTG
+2505 NRKNIHLWQGTG
-2517 KGEQINNAANNS
+2517 TVLKNMPNLGRIT
-2529 RLRFG
+2529 FG
-2534 KYYNVGWGMTPED
+2534 TYQSVGWGMLNED
-2547 VPFKQIYPYLWQVTR
+2547 IPLRVHNNYTWQATR
-2562 DIRFAVII
+2562 KIKIE
-2570 QVMIQDATS
+2570 MIAQLNTQDPTADWVYFTAQS
-2579 PWIYYDLHYG
+2579 
-2589 PDRATDTKPRTTTPL
+2589 AMTTDTDKSPRQTIT
-2604 GQIGP
+2604 IGRISA
-2609 TMDSGDKRISYK
+2609 TKDSGDIRIPLQ
-2621 NSIECIGYVGL
+2621 NTTL
-2632 KANEYFS
+2632 
-2639 LNSKCTGGKHCGN
+2639 CTGYFELNEGEYLSLCGNCREGKHCGN
-2652 QTVMSAWFREIWE
+2652 VTGMSIAFREI
-2665 EGAFY
+2665 FST

>member
-72 LFIITDV
+72 LFIISDV

-104 IVVNPFEAKDFN
+104 IVVNPFDAKDFN

-127 WKFKFAANWKE
+127 WKFKYAANWKE
-138 VIHDTFIL
+138 VVHDTFIL

-188 VGNNNGKYFYY
+188 VGNDNGKYFYY

-247 DKESPLIVNKAA
+247 DKESPLIVNKSA

-424 RIKGEDGNSAP
+424 KIKGEDGNSAP
-435 TLSLTTSQQVMKFR
+435 TLSLTTSQQVMKFK

-457 QSILFTAVKQNST
+457 QTILFTALKQNST
-470 EAVEWEAIPYR
+470 EAVEWEAIPYK
-481 GEAEQPAITLEG
+481 GDSAQPAITLEG

-500 SSANWDRTWT
+500 SSANWDKTWT

-556 TAGTVSDYTQG
+556 TNGTVSDYTQG

-572 IYEGTT
+572 IYEGTK

-598 DASTG
+598 DATTG

-655 KDGVGLRSTAVT
+655 KDGVGLKSTTVT

-676 SPATGWQEQVPTVAP
+676 APSTGWQTQVPTVAP

-696 TRTIWTYSDGTSET
+696 TRTVWTYTDNTSET
-710 GYSVAKMGRDGAKG
+710 GYSVAKMGKDGAKG
-724 DDGIAGKDGVGI
+724 NDGIAGKDGVGI

-743 AVGTS
+743 AVSTS

-769 LWTRTTWTYTDS
+769 LWTRTTWTYTD
-781 TTEQGFTV
+781 
-789 ARQGEKGD
+789 K
-797 KGDRGNDGIAG
+797 
-808 KDGVGLRSTSVT
+808 
-820 YAKHT
+820 
-825 TASTPPSTGWQEQ
+825 
-838 VPTVPAGQYLW
+838 
-849 TKTVW
+849 
-854 TYTDNTSETGYSVA
+854 
-868 RMGQDGAKGDDGIA
+868 
-882 GKDGVGIKNTVI
+882 
-894 EYAVSTSGTVRPT
+894 
-907 SNWSTAIPNTPAGQY
+907 
-922 LWTRT
+922 
-927 TWTYTDNTTEQGF
+927 TTEQGF

-953 QGIAGPKGADGRTQ
+953 QGIAGPKGADGKTQ

-1002 SSDPTRYAWS
+1002 SSDPMRYAWS

-1017 DGEQGVAGPKG
+1017 DGEKGVAGPKG

-1038 AYTNSTDFGTYDY
+1038 AY
-1051 SGNPNLMRV
+1051 
-1060 IKASD
+1060 
-1065 FKSDSDDVVSD
+1065 
-1076 VGYNS
+1076 
-1081 IRVTS
+1081 
-1086 QGVNRLG
+1086 
-1093 LFTLNKIPS
+1093 
-1102 LVNGKTYTIRAKIKF
+1102 
-1117 EEGSTGDINKL
+1117 
-1128 RVSYRQANS
+1128 
-1137 GAILIN
+1137 
-1143 ARSDGAEVGKEIII
+1143 
-1157 KGTATVNYVITD
+1157 
-1169 VTKFYLTI
+1169 
-1177 DTDAGAKING
+1177 
-1187 SVIVSDIKI
+1187 
-1196 EEGSTATPYQ
+1196 
-1206 PNLLDAPWHFSTVPL
+1206 
-1221 GDNIADP
+1221 
-1228 TVKFPIK
+1228 
-1235 TSAYRLYG
+1235 
-1243 VNMLED
+1243 
-1249 FKIGQRYTLTMKAT
+1249 
-1263 KPASQTFI
+1263 
-1271 AYNGENISLERMT
+1271 
-1284 PVEGLTD
+1284 
-1291 VWSCSFTILKID
+1291 
-1303 SGSPRLLSIY
+1303 
-1313 QSPRSTVGAC
+1313 
-1323 QIDWL
+1323 
-1328 KIEKGNA
+1328 
-1335 RTPNIDDYKYLGNY
+1335 
-1349 TDFVQADS
+1349 
-1357 SNPTK
+1357 
-1362 YSWSQIKGDAGETQ
+1362 
-1376 YTHIAYANSSDGV
+1376 
-1389 DGFTTVYP
+1389 
-1397 NLNLLDGTKDFS
+1397 
-1409 GTWNNSSHWVT
+1409 
-1420 DGTYK
+1420 
-1425 GLSVKKRTSQWN
+1425 
-1437 GIYKTFTAP
+1437 
-1446 KDGIYTFSAYIKSS
+1446 
-1460 GNSANVYRYGGI
+1460 
-1472 NSTLSQGAIQQKIG
+1472 
-1486 NNFDW
+1486 
-1491 TRDSVTLNLK
+1491 
-1501 ANDDAW
+1501 
-1507 IRYEITGTGADSI
+1507 
-1520 LWTAGH
+1520 
-1526 KYELSSTSTPYMP
+1526 
-1539 SDSEVI
+1539 
-1545 TADWP
+1545 
-1550 SYIGQYTDLTQANST
+1550 
-1565 NPSDYTW
+1565 
-1572 SLIRGNDGETSH
+1572 
-1584 VHTAYAWSSD
+1584 AWSAD
-1594 GTDRFTKDYPNENLF
+1594 GTDRFTTVYPKENLYS
-1609 VKSRAERTGSREFV
+1609 KSNLTK
-1623 NSPNWDM
+1623 
-1630 APIIDKYGVDREY
+1630 IIFMDGTYG
-1643 SVSFDLKS
+1643 
-1651 KVAGGINV
+1651 G
-1659 YSQNG
+1659 G
-1664 SGTRYDIGSKTIQAT
+1664 SGNYTGAILPVSAGKTYTITSHDRKQHDRFSLFFTLEKPAYYMPNTVINRTNGTEPMTWTATEDGYLGIQ
-1679 TEYKRYSYTF
+1679 
-1689 RPRASNMEMKQAM
+1689 
-1702 LAFYGTYDSGR
+1702 LAQSITGVPENIR
-1713 IPFVK
+1713 LKV
-1718 NVKFELGNK
+1718 ELGDQS
-1727 VTIDTPSPKED
+1727 TIYTPNPSED
-1738 YENAYPS
+1738 YANAYPT
-1745 YTGTYSDF
+1745 YTGTYTDYTEADST
-1753 NVEGSDNPKDYAW
+1753 NPADYTW
-1766 VRSMGSDGTPAKL
+1766 VRILGEAGQDGKDGIAGKDGIGIKSTAITYALADSGTTAPTSGWTATVPTLIKGKYLWTKSEWTYTDNSNETGYSVTYVAKDGNNGTDGIAGKDGVGIKTTLIEYAVNTSGTTRPASGWSTTIPTVPAGQYLWTRTTWTYTDNTTEQGYSVARQGNNGQNGADGKDGAPAKL

-1842 ISGSQWGKT
+1842 LSGSQWGKT

-1949 VAKMGQDGAR
+1949 VAKMGQDGAK

-1972 KATKIEYAVNTSGTV
+1972 KTTKIEYAVNTSGTV

-2007 TRTTWTYTDDTTE
+2007 TRTTWTYTDNTTE
-2020 QGYSVARQGN
+2020 QGYSVARMGQDGAKGN
-2030 NGQNGADGVAGKD
+2030 DGIAGKD
-2043 GVGLRSTSVTY
+2043 GVGLRSTSITY
-2054 AGSANGTTPPSTGWN
+2054 AGSENGTTPPDTGWN
-2069 TQVPTVA
+2069 TQVPTVP

-2136 TRPTSGWSSSIP
+2136 TRPTSGWSTSIP

-2177 QGSNGANGTNGANA
+2177 QGSNGANGTNGTNGANA

-2241 NNTTASVDASG
+2241 NNTTATVDASG

-2319 KTKSASDD
+2319 KTKSSTDD

-2375 TGASFVN
+2375 TGASFIN

-2422 TTVAPLYFEAT
+2422 TTVAPMYFEAT

-2452 ILNEVGNRVT
+2452 ILNETGSKVT

-2471 ALDSANGKSVIT
+2471 SIDSANGKSVIT
-2483 STNNISITNA
+2483 STSNISITDS

-2517 KGEQINNAANNS
+2517 KGDQINNAANNS

-2589 PDRATDTKPRTTTPL
+2589 PDRATDTNPRTTTPL

-2609 TMDSGDKRISYK
+2609 TMDSGDKRINYK

-2639 LNSKCTGGKHCGN
+2639 LDPKCTDGKHCGN

-2665 EGAFY
+2665 EGAFS

>member
-72 LFIITDV
+72 LFIISDV

-104 IVVNPFEAKDFN
+104 IVVNPFDAKDFN

-127 WKFKFAANWKE
+127 WKFKYAANWKE

-188 VGNNNGKYFYY
+188 VGNDNGKYFYY

-247 DKESPLIVNKAA
+247 DKESPLIVNKSA

-393 STDDSVGKAYMGVY
+393 STDDSVGKSYMGVY

-424 RIKGEDGNSAP
+424 KIKGEDGNSAP
-435 TLSLTTSQQVMKFR
+435 TLSLTASQQVMKFK

-457 QSILFTAVKQNST
+457 QTILFTALKQNST
-470 EAVEWEAIPYR
+470 EAVEWEAIPFK
-481 GEAEQPAITLEG
+481 GDTAQPAITLEG

-500 SSANWDRTWT
+500 SSANWDKTWT
-510 RVQVTVTMGAL
+510 RVQVTVAMGAL

-534 TGASGKAIVGFVTNE
+534 TGADGKAIVGFVTNE

-556 TAGTVSDYTQG
+556 TDGTVSDYTQG

-572 IYEGTT
+572 IYEGTK

-598 DASTG
+598 DATTG

-612 DQAQAVVKATYKGVT
+612 DQAQAAVKATYKGVT

-676 SPATGWQEQVPTVAP
+676 SPSTGWQEQVPTVAP
-691 DNFLW
+691 NNYLW
-696 TRTIWTYSDGTSET
+696 TRTVWTYTDGTSET

-743 AVGTS
+743 AVSTS
-748 GTTRPTSGWSTTIPT
+748 GTTKPTSGWSTTIPT

-769 LWTRTTWTYTDS
+769 LWTRTTWTYTDK

-789 ARQGEKGD
+789 ARQGEKG
-797 KGDRGNDGIAG
+797 A
-808 KDGVGLRSTSVT
+808 
-820 YAKHT
+820 
-825 TASTPPSTGWQEQ
+825 
-838 VPTVPAGQYLW
+838 
-849 TKTVW
+849 
-854 TYTDNTSETGYSVA
+854 
-868 RMGQDGAKGDDGIA
+868 
-882 GKDGVGIKNTVI
+882 
-894 EYAVSTSGTVRPT
+894 
-907 SNWSTAIPNTPAGQY
+907 
-922 LWTRT
+922 
-927 TWTYTDNTTEQGF
+927 
-940 TVARQGEKGDKGD
+940 KGD

-1002 SSDPTRYAWS
+1002 SSDPARYAWS

-1038 AYTNSTDFGTYDY
+1038 AYINSTDFGAYDY

-1065 FKSDSDDVVSD
+1065 FNKESDVTISD

-1086 QGVNRLG
+1086 QGVNRLSA
-1093 LFTLNKIPS
+1093 FTSNNIPS
-1102 LVNGKTYTIRAKIKF
+1102 LVSGKTYTISAKVKI
-1117 EEGSTGDINKL
+1117 EEGTTGNIDKF
-1128 RVSYRQANS
+1128 RVSYRKTNS
-1137 GAILIN
+1137 GTILLSAITK
-1143 ARSDGAEVGKEIII
+1143 GVEVGKEITI
-1157 KGTATVNYVITD
+1157 KGTGVVNYEITD
-1169 VTKFYLTI
+1169 LSRFYLTI
-1177 DTDAGAKING
+1177 DTEVGAKISG

-1206 PNLLDAPWHFSTVPL
+1206 PNIKGAPWYFSTVPL
-1221 GDNIADP
+1221 GENILRTDVGTKLPQTTTEYQVANFVP
-1228 TVKFPIK
+1228 YSIPYTV
-1235 TSAYRLYG
+1235 
-1243 VNMLED
+1243 
-1249 FKIGQRYTLTMKAT
+1249 GQKYTFTMKAT
-1263 KPASQTFI
+1263 KPATQKFGVYLRAGSLGV
-1271 AYNGENISLERMT
+1271 GEMK

-1291 VWSCSFTILKID
+1291 VWQITFTITQEHVD
-1303 SGSPRLLSIY
+1303 GSANAVNVFQLP
-1313 QSPRSTVGAC
+1313 QTTKGTV
-1323 QIDWL
+1323 
-1328 KIEKGNA
+1328 KIEWAKLEKGDT
-1335 RTPNIDDYKYLGNY
+1335 RTPNIDSYKYLGNY

-1357 SNPTK
+1357 LNPTK
-1362 YSWSQIKGDAGETQ
+1362 YSWSLIKGT
-1376 YTHIAYANSSDGV
+1376 
-1389 DGFTTVYP
+1389 
-1397 NLNLLDGTKDFS
+1397 
-1409 GTWNNSSHWVT
+1409 
-1420 DGTYK
+1420 
-1425 GLSVKKRTSQWN
+1425 
-1437 GIYKTFTAP
+1437 
-1446 KDGIYTFSAYIKSS
+1446 
-1460 GNSANVYRYGGI
+1460 
-1472 NSTLSQGAIQQKIG
+1472 
-1486 NNFDW
+1486 
-1491 TRDSVTLNLK
+1491 
-1501 ANDDAW
+1501 
-1507 IRYEITGTGADSI
+1507 
-1520 LWTAGH
+1520 
-1526 KYELSSTSTPYMP
+1526 
-1539 SDSEVI
+1539 
-1545 TADWP
+1545 
-1550 SYIGQYTDLTQANST
+1550 
-1565 NPSDYTW
+1565 
-1572 SLIRGNDGETSH
+1572 DGETSH
-1584 VHTAYAWSSD
+1584 VHTAYAWSAD
-1594 GTDRFTKDYPNENLF
+1594 GTDRFTKVYPQVNLLENTKNPTATRTPRIKGSTPSGTDTLTF
-1609 VKSRAERTGSREFV
+1609 QNGIIHHERKTIPANGEMFYRFMSTADGNLASTNLVKGETYYFGLDLRAELAEGDYVTWRAQYKNPISGWIDVDGWKTGVSKIEGVTSEFKRFEKALTV
-1623 NSPNWDM
+1623 PKDAVTLYFSYQVYPKSG
-1630 APIIDKYGVDREY
+1630 AGVASGSIVE
-1643 SVSFDLKS
+1643 FKNAKFALKS
-1651 KVAGGINV
+1651 
-1659 YSQNG
+1659 
-1664 SGTRYDIGSKTIQAT
+1664 AT
-1679 TEYKRYSYTF
+1679 PYT
-1689 RPRASNMEMKQAM
+1689 P
-1702 LAFYGTYDSGR
+1702 
-1713 IPFVK
+1713 
-1718 NVKFELGNK
+1718 
-1727 VTIDTPSPKED
+1727 TPEED
-1738 YENAYPS
+1738 YENAYPT

-1753 NVEGSDNPKDYAW
+1753 NVEGSDNPKDYTWA
-1766 VRSMGSDGTPAKL
+1766 RSMGSDGTPAKL
-1779 LSLQADSYVMKFDTN
+1779 LSLQADSYVMKFDTD

-1829 PPLTLAGS
+1829 PPLTLTGS

-1842 ISGSQWGKT
+1842 LSGSQWGKT

-1949 VAKMGQDGAR
+1949 VAKMGQN
-1959 GNDGIAGKDGVGI
+1959 GNNGKDGIAGKDGVGI
-1972 KATKIEYAVNTSGTV
+1972 KTTLVEYAVSTSGTT
-1987 RPTTGWST
+1987 RPASGWST

-2007 TRTTWTYTDDTTE
+2007 TRTTWTYTDNTTE
-2020 QGYSVARQGN
+2020 QGYSVARMGQDGARGN
-2030 NGQNGADGVAGKD
+2030 DGIAGKD
-2043 GVGLRSTSVTY
+2043 GVGLKSTSVTY

-2069 TQVPTVA
+2069 TQVPTVP

-2091 SSSETGY
+2091 NSNETGY

-2124 TVIEYAVNTSGT
+2124 TLIEYAVNTSGT
-2136 TRPTSGWSSSIP
+2136 TRPTSGWSTSIP

-2177 QGSNGANGTNGANA
+2177 QGSNGANGTNGTNGANA

-2215 TARGTMMVYEGLN
+2215 TAKGTMMVYEGLN

-2235 FSLGAH
+2235 FALGAH
-2241 NNTTASVDASG
+2241 NNTTATVDASG

-2274 QTLSKTFSLS
+2274 QTISKTFSLS

-2303 PTEPTGATVTN
+2303 PTEPTGATVTD

-2319 KTKSASDD
+2319 KTKSATDN

-2375 TGASFVN
+2375 TGASFIN

-2388 QTNNHIQGTTEISNS
+2388 QTNNRIQGTTEIADS

-2444 LNMSSSGF
+2444 LNISSSGF
-2452 ILNEVGNRVT
+2452 ILNEVGNKVT

-2471 ALDSANGKSVIT
+2471 SIDSANGKSVIAST
-2483 STNNISITNA
+2483 SNIGITDS
-2493 KNTASMSPSGFL
+2493 KNTASMSADGFV
-2505 YNNRKNIQIWTG
+2505 YRNRKNIHVWQGTG
-2517 KGEQINNAANNS
+2517 TILRSMANKGRIT
-2529 RLRFG
+2529 FG
-2534 KYYNVGWGMTPED
+2534 TYQSVGWGMKNED
-2547 VPFKQIYPYLWQVTR
+2547 NPFQIYNDYTWQVTR
-2562 DIRFAVII
+2562 KIKFEVIA
-2570 QVMIQDATS
+2570 QVNIQDATS
-2579 PWIYYDLHYG
+2579 HWVYFTMQAAPTT
-2589 PDRATDTKPRTTTPL
+2589 ATDKSPTITINIGRIGASSVSPSGSSTLLPL
-2604 GQIGP
+2604 QNTILC
-2609 TMDSGDKRISYK
+2609 T
-2621 NSIECIGYVGL
+2621 GYTELEAGM
-2632 KANEYFS
+2632 YFS
-2639 LNSKCTGGKHCGN
+2639 IVGNCVDNKHCGN
-2652 QTVMSAWFREIWE
+2652 VNGMSIAFREI
-2665 EGAFY
+2665 FST

>member
-72 LFIITDV
+72 LFIISDV

-188 VGNNNGKYFYY
+188 VGNDNGKYFYY

-457 QSILFTAVKQNST
+457 QTILFTALKQNST

-556 TAGTVSDYTQG
+556 TNGTVSDYTQG

-572 IYEGTT
+572 IYDGTK

-696 TRTIWTYSDGTSET
+696 TRTVWTYSDGTSET

-797 KGDRGNDGIAG
+797 KGD
-808 KDGVGLRSTSVT
+808 
-820 YAKHT
+820 
-825 TASTPPSTGWQEQ
+825 
-838 VPTVPAGQYLW
+838 
-849 TKTVW
+849 
-854 TYTDNTSETGYSVA
+854 
-868 RMGQDGAKGDDGIA
+868 
-882 GKDGVGIKNTVI
+882 
-894 EYAVSTSGTVRPT
+894 
-907 SNWSTAIPNTPAGQY
+907 
-922 LWTRT
+922 
-927 TWTYTDNTTEQGF
+927 
-940 TVARQGEKGDKGD
+940 

-974 DNASGGG
+974 DTASGGG
-981 FSQNPTGKAYIGMY
+981 FSQNPSGKAYIGMY

-1038 AYTNSTDFGTYDY
+1038 AYTNSTDFGAYDY
-1051 SGNPNLMRV
+1051 SGNPNIAPPINDGNVFSLNNGMTKVTPHGTYATAEKIGNDLTVGVGMVPWSRYDFSKLTV
-1060 IKASD
+1060 GNQYSLTVPLRINESYNGDISRLFIRLRCLDKDNNALLVTTSMVPKDTPKGVLTNIVATFNVQASTQV
-1065 FKSDSDDVVSD
+1065 SHSWYVQVGSSGDSDARGTVDI
-1076 VGYNS
+1076 GYE
-1081 IRVTS
+1081 V
-1086 QGVNRLG
+1086 
-1093 LFTLNKIPS
+1093 
-1102 LVNGKTYTIRAKIKF
+1102 
-1117 EEGSTGDINKL
+1117 KL
-1128 RVSYRQANS
+1128 
-1137 GAILIN
+1137 
-1143 ARSDGAEVGKEIII
+1143 
-1157 KGTATVNYVITD
+1157 
-1169 VTKFYLTI
+1169 
-1177 DTDAGAKING
+1177 
-1187 SVIVSDIKI
+1187 

-1206 PNLLDAPWHFSTVPL
+1206 PNIKGAPWYFSTVPL
-1221 GDNIADP
+1221 GENIADKGK
-1228 TVKFPIK
+1228 TFPIK
-1235 TSAYRLYG
+1235 SSVYNVYTGDMEEEL
-1243 VNMLED
+1243 M
-1249 FKIGQRYTLTMKAT
+1249 IGQTYTITLKGT
-1263 KPASQTFI
+1263 KPATQTFMAFNRWEI
-1271 AYNGENISLERMT
+1271 NLGTLK

-1291 VWSCSFTILKID
+1291 VWYLTFTPTKLEPNFPKNL
-1303 SGSPRLLSIY
+1303 RIY
-1313 QSPRSTVGAC
+1313 QYPEATAGAC

-1328 KIEKGNA
+1328 KIEKGDT
-1335 RTPNIDDYKYLGNY
+1335 RTPNIDSYKYLGNY

-1357 SNPTK
+1357 LNPTK
-1362 YSWSQIKGDAGETQ
+1362 YSWSLIKGA
-1376 YTHIAYANSSDGV
+1376 
-1389 DGFTTVYP
+1389 
-1397 NLNLLDGTKDFS
+1397 
-1409 GTWNNSSHWVT
+1409 
-1420 DGTYK
+1420 
-1425 GLSVKKRTSQWN
+1425 
-1437 GIYKTFTAP
+1437 
-1446 KDGIYTFSAYIKSS
+1446 
-1460 GNSANVYRYGGI
+1460 
-1472 NSTLSQGAIQQKIG
+1472 
-1486 NNFDW
+1486 
-1491 TRDSVTLNLK
+1491 
-1501 ANDDAW
+1501 
-1507 IRYEITGTGADSI
+1507 
-1520 LWTAGH
+1520 
-1526 KYELSSTSTPYMP
+1526 
-1539 SDSEVI
+1539 
-1545 TADWP
+1545 
-1550 SYIGQYTDLTQANST
+1550 
-1565 NPSDYTW
+1565 
-1572 SLIRGNDGETSH
+1572 DGETSH
-1584 VHTAYAWSSD
+1584 VHTAYAWSAD
-1594 GTDRFTKDYPNENLF
+1594 GTDRFTKVYPQVNMLENTKNPTATRTPRIKGSTPSGTDTLTF
-1609 VKSRAERTGSREFV
+1609 QNGVIHHERKTTPANGEMFYRFMSTADGNLATTDLIKGETYYFGLDLRAELAEGDYVTWRAQYKNPTSSWIDVDGWKTGVSKIEGVTSEFKRFEKALTIPKDAV
-1623 NSPNWDM
+1623 TLYFSYQVYP
-1630 APIIDKYGVDREY
+1630 KSGTGVAIGSIVE
-1643 SVSFDLKS
+1643 FKNAKFALKS
-1651 KVAGGINV
+1651 
-1659 YSQNG
+1659 
-1664 SGTRYDIGSKTIQAT
+1664 AT
-1679 TEYKRYSYTF
+1679 PYT
-1689 RPRASNMEMKQAM
+1689 P
-1702 LAFYGTYDSGR
+1702 
-1713 IPFVK
+1713 
-1718 NVKFELGNK
+1718 
-1727 VTIDTPSPKED
+1727 TPEED
-1738 YENAYPS
+1738 YENAYPT

-1753 NVEGSDNPKDYAW
+1753 NAEGSNNPKDYTWA
-1766 VRSMGSDGTPAKL
+1766 RSMGSDGTPAKL

-1829 PPLTLAGS
+1829 PPLTLTGS

-1842 ISGSQWGKT
+1842 LSGSQWGKT

-1880 DGADGRDGVAGKDG
+1880 DGADGRDGIAGKDG

-1949 VAKMGQDGAR
+1949 IAKMGQDGAK

-1972 KATKIEYAVNTSGTV
+1972 KTTLVEYAVSTSGTT
-1987 RPTTGWST
+1987 RPASGWST
-1995 TIPNTPQGQYLW
+1995 SIPNTPQGQYLW
-2007 TRTTWTYTDDTTE
+2007 TRTTWTYTDNTTE
-2020 QGYSVARQGN
+2020 QGYSVARMGQDGARGN
-2030 NGQNGADGVAGKD
+2030 DGIAGKD

-2069 TQVPTVA
+2069 TQVPTVP

-2114 AGKDGVGIKT
+2114 AGKDGVGIKAT
-2124 TVIEYAVNTSGT
+2124 LIEYAVNTSGT
-2136 TRPTSGWSSSIP
+2136 TRPTSGWSTSIP

-2177 QGSNGANGTNGANA
+2177 QGSNGANGTNGTNGANA

-2215 TARGTMMVYEGLN
+2215 TAKGTMMVYEGLN

-2303 PTEPTGATVTN
+2303 PTEPTGATVTD

-2375 TGASFVN
+2375 TGASFIN

-2471 ALDSANGKSVIT
+2471 SIDSANGKSVIT
-2483 STNNISITNA
+2483 STNNISITDS
-2493 KNTASMSPSGFL
+2493 KNTAVMSPAGFVFR
-2505 YNNRKNIQIWTG
+2505 NRKNIHLWQGTG
-2517 KGEQINNAANNS
+2517 TVLKTMPNLGRIT
-2529 RLRFG
+2529 FG
-2534 KYYNVGWGMTPED
+2534 TYQSVGWGMLNED
-2547 VPFKQIYPYLWQVTR
+2547 IPLRVHNNYTWQATR
-2562 DIRFAVII
+2562 KIKLELIA
-2570 QVMIQDATS
+2570 QVNTQDPTS
-2579 PWIYYDLHYG
+2579 DWVYFTAQSAMTT
-2589 PDRATDTKPRTTTPL
+2589 ATDKSPRQIITIGRISATK
-2604 GQIGP
+2604 
-2609 TMDSGDKRISYK
+2609 DSGDIRIPLQ
-2621 NSIECIGYVGL
+2621 NTTL
-2632 KANEYFS
+2632 
-2639 LNSKCTGGKHCGN
+2639 CTGYFELNEGEYLSLCGN
-2652 QTVMSAWFREIWE
+2652 CREGKNCGNVNGMSIAFREI
-2665 EGAFY
+2665 FST